1 MATSDLQ
8 GSLLQAIDYLV
19 NNRIDKINKDVTITC
34 TIKKCNNSLTQEYQ
48 VNYNGGFLNAYA
60 QEGTSYSENQEVFV
74 LVPEGDFTKRKLII
88 GKASQVTED
97 ENITFVSSLINDYNM
112 IGQNTVIDSDG
123 VLPKGLRSYLSSE
136 YILLY
141 QRGDEEHSIISF
153 NENEFSNY
161 VKDAEALLIEAS
173 FMTRLPKAHR
183 ISKTGKYGIQFVLA
197 FRDTSSGDVNKYDE
211 YLPEI
216 DSISAEVISG
226 EILSAYQK
234 ALEAIWGSTIS
245 VQAKQ
250 EATQKI
256 VKELQ
261 NQLDYVKNNAID
273 GQIRVETLE
282 QFISNIQGIDS
293 EQKVKET
300 FTKLDEEVVPRIKY
314 ISYVL
319 DSNNMTGNP
328 FLYNSYT
335 DQYAIFPIDAANYL
349 YVDSIMIWS
358 EGFVTESDT
367 VQADFWGAD
376 ILVKEPEIYGLRK
389 ITATNGDYVLRLSTP
404 QGAVFTSFEQ
414 TDTLTAMGTVMYQVN
429 TNVSD
434 STTYYWFVKDDRI
447 DASSEEYNIYGGS
460 GWRYLSD
467 KGNNREME
475 TSGYENRAYENIYT
489 LAAVY
494 KEQVILKQEFT
505 FYNEAASRDITI
517 ESDLGTT
524 FSFDRG
530 TPVLTC
536 MIDGNS
542 SGFDPDYPDEYFT
555 FSWSKIDEYGST
567 TALNVTYED
576 LEKQY
581 DEAIEAGLEYN
592 IIASI
597 RNRMIEMEGV
607 EFDRNVLKYPIS
619 QIAASATFSCSVFL
633 KETETGD
640 SFFIG
645 SAQITLS
652 NEDVASPTDYYILI
666 ENGDQV
672 FQYSESGV
680 APTSERYQDPQ
691 EVLPLECHFY
701 DPAGLEVNAETYAV
715 KWKVPLDNT
724 LIVTPREGMAINP
737 ATNLEEW
744 YTQATYP
751 LDIEDSYDYQ
761 ATTNQV
767 TCIVT
772 YQGVEYQRDSDL
784 FFTKVGENGTNGT
797 DVVCKISP
805 VKEPSKGL
813 LAIKTTNNANPE
825 WNNGQGM
832 GIVPLKFQAYNRTE
846 LLNTQTVLWTVSG
859 GNGNQSRYLSIG
871 KEIGD
876 INWEDSGS
884 GHRNQIVRGETEF
897 EGQTYYAFYPIPH
910 IDYRSG
916 TNYEVIINKTWT
928 LKSITYNADGRNPL
942 YNKNQGL
949 FFSLSNGA
957 ANKYVVFDAIGGIE
971 DNSNTTAISLSFEKN
986 SKSTIKSVQGN
997 NINEDGLYYVYIT
1010 PDDVYDGAW
1019 CNNIVRARIYGSE
1032 QEVGQNPEATVYMP
1046 IYMSLN
1052 TFGLASLNAWD
1063 GNHVEINEDEN
1074 YILAPQI
1081 GAGYKDDNNRFTGV
1095 VMGTAQTYDQSEPN
1109 VGLLGYSEGKQ
1120 SIFLDAATGNAIFG
1134 LPEDQA
1140 STNNHYTE
1148 GRIELI
1154 PGGESKIGMWT
1165 IGSRAMYNMTRP
1177 PTPIGKD
1184 DEGNI
1189 EFEDEYV
1196 GVQPD
1201 DPYKD
1206 YPVPDAQISV
1216 PPEAQGLIL
1225 NANPAYISVKGM
1237 PLNDNNS
1244 NIDWAGANTTI
1255 KRGDS
1260 IEVEL
1265 DPRKSSVF
1273 SIYRHTTWN
1282 GDEDTGNW
1290 RRYPMVGINANGQ
1303 FYTNAIEDGES
1314 SMGIGKIGA
1323 FGKGASDD
1331 KWVGAQF
1338 AYQGTNI
1345 FKFFIPNDN
1354 TSAETRPLYIS
1365 TGSRVTTDTE
1375 RGNEY
1380 PRDFNIY
1387 GKTLHIYTNETIS
1400 EETTS
1405 GHWLKITNDYAS
1417 LGHTNNYIQI
1427 PSAAGSNE
1435 YKFEINTQANANFN
1449 FTGAKTDIT
1458 NAQAMTFSTKTFTGT
1473 INSGGAN
1480 NQALTLNITGSA
1492 TIQNFRDLNI
1502 ASNAFP
1508 SAPAKNYSFT
1518 IKQTVNSSASGTSVS
1533 TAQMRLGNNNT
1544 YLELNNDTVTKLNGN
1559 LGVNIESATQPVKI
1573 RSNQSADG
1581 VQIDAYWG
1589 GSTSTVGHPYLHL
1602 TPQSS
1607 GTGDFVLSSGH
1618 GTVKSKSDLGIIT
1631 GNVGDR
1637 TGVEITPGMSTKF
1650 GLFTDVIA
1658 GTNDSIQA
1666 KHNIWGS
1673 NFNFNAAQGTED
1685 NSTCLG
1691 AQRKNTSMIWH
1702 LETIYS
1708 LIQSAY
1714 DQCRQYAKEYADGL
1728 NSSTRSWADG
1738 KFALSG
1744 HTHSN
1749 YVTNNTFNSH
1759 RHSIVVGGE
1768 GFLATY
1774 SDVGIASIDGHSVI
1788 TASTIAKRN
1797 LANFIASNTGFP
1809 S

>member
-1 MATSDLQ
+1 MANNLQ
-8 GSLLQAIDYLV
+8 ESLLQAIDYLV
-19 NNRIDKINKDVTITC
+19 NNRIDKINRDTTITC

-60 QEGTSYSENQEVFV
+60 QEGASYSENQEVFV

-112 IGQNTVIDSDG
+112 IGQNTVIDTNS
-123 VLPKGLRSYLSSE
+123 VLPQGLHSYLTNE

-141 QRGDEEHSIISF
+141 QHGDEEHSILTF

-161 VKDAEALLIEAS
+161 IKDAEALLIEAS
-173 FMTRLPKAHR
+173 FMTRLPRAHR
-183 ISKTGKYGIQFVLA
+183 LAKNGKYGIQFVLA
-197 FRDTSSGDVNKYDE
+197 FKNQDRPEETKY
-211 YLPEI
+211 
-216 DSISAEVISG
+216 V
-226 EILSAYQK
+226 
-234 ALEAIWGSTIS
+234 
-245 VQAKQ
+245 
-250 EATQKI
+250 
-256 VKELQ
+256 
-261 NQLDYVKNNAID
+261 
-273 GQIRVETLE
+273 
-282 QFISNIQGIDS
+282 
-293 EQKVKET
+293 
-300 FTKLDEEVVPRIKY
+300 
-314 ISYVL
+314 SYVL

-328 FLYNSYT
+328 LLYNSYT

-389 ITATNGDYVLRLSTP
+389 ITATNGDYMLRLSTP

-414 TDTLTAMGTVMYQVN
+414 TEILIAMGTVMYQVN

-434 STTYYWFVKDDRI
+434 STTYYWFAKDDRI

-460 GWRYLSD
+460 GWRYLNG
-467 KGNNREME
+467 KGNNREMK
-475 TSGYENRAYENIYT
+475 TSGYENRAYENIYM

-536 MIDGNS
+536 MIDGHS
-542 SGFDPDYPDEYFT
+542 SEFDPDYPDEYFT
-555 FSWSKIDEYGST
+555 FSWSKIDEYGGT

-576 LEKQY
+576 LKKQY

-592 IIASI
+592 IVASI

-691 EVLPLECHFY
+691 DVLPLECHFY
-701 DPAGLEVNAETYAV
+701 DPAGLEVNAETYTV

-724 LIVTPREGMAINP
+724 LIVTPREGMVINP

-744 YTQATYP
+744 YAQATYP

-767 TCIVT
+767 ACIVT

-805 VKEPSKGL
+805 VKESSKGL
-813 LAIKTTNNANPE
+813 LAIKTTNNTNPE

-832 GIVPLKFQAYNRTE
+832 GVVPLKFQAYNRTE
-846 LLNTQTVLWTVSG
+846 LLNTPTVLWTISG

-871 KEIGD
+871 REIGD

-884 GHRNQIVRGETEF
+884 GHRNQIVRGETDF

-916 TNYEVIINKTWT
+916 TNYEVIINKIWT

-957 ANKYVVFDAIGGIE
+957 ANKYIVFDAIGGIE
-971 DNSNTTAISLSFEKN
+971 DNSNSSAISLSFEKN
-986 SKSTIKSVQGN
+986 TKSTIKSVQGN
-997 NINEDGLYYVYIT
+997 NVNEDGLYYVYIT

-1032 QEVGQNPEATVYMP
+1032 REVGQNPEATVYMP

-1052 TFGLASLNAWD
+1052 TFGLDSLNAWD

-1095 VMGTAQTYDQSEPN
+1095 VMGTAQTYDQSEPD

-1120 SIFLDAATGNAIFG
+1120 SIFLDAETGNAIFG

-1165 IGSRAMYNMTRP
+1165 IGSRAMYNMTKP

-1184 DEGNI
+1184 EEGNI
-1189 EFEDEYV
+1189 EFEDSYI
-1196 GVQPD
+1196 GVAPD
-1201 DPYKD
+1201 KPYKD
-1206 YPVPDAQISV
+1206 YPVSDAQISI

-1237 PLNDNNS
+1237 PLDDDNS
-1244 NIDWAGANTTI
+1244 NIDWEGANTTI

-1273 SIYRHTTWN
+1273 SIYRHTTWD
-1282 GDEDTGNW
+1282 GDKNTGSW

-1314 SMGIGKIGA
+1314 SMGIGRIGA
-1323 FGKGASDD
+1323 FGYGASDD

-1345 FKFFIPNDN
+1345 FKFFVPNDG
-1354 TSAETRPLYIS
+1354 TSAATRPLY
-1365 TGSRVTTDTE
+1365 VTAGTTVRD
-1375 RGNEY
+1375 EY

-1387 GKTLHIYTNETIS
+1387 GNTINLYSSETS
-1400 EETTS
+1400 STDTTS
-1405 GHWLKITNDYAS
+1405 PHWFTMSNDLTS
-1417 LGHTNNYIQI
+1417 IGHTNNYIQI

-1435 YKFEINTQANANFN
+1435 HNFEVNTQANASFN

-1458 NAQAMTFSTKTFTGT
+1458 NAQAMTFSTKTFTGA

-1518 IKQTVNSSASGTSVS
+1518 IKQAVNSSASGTSVS

-1559 LGVNIESATQPVKI
+1559 LGVNIESAAQPIKI

-1589 GSTSTVGHPYLHL
+1589 GSTSTAGHPYLHL

-1618 GTVKSKSDLGIIT
+1618 GTVRSMSNVGNGRAGIQITDGLSSSWGYFSSVVSGSNNTIIANKDIRSNNGWMYAGNFSFNTSKSWQAHGGTYNSTSLERHLAWLYSLVNSAYNRADSAYT
-1631 GNVGDR
+1631 RAGNAQTAADNARSRADSAYNLATTKV
-1637 TGVEITPGMSTKF
+1637 STSAF
-1650 GLFTDVIA
+1650 NAHT
-1658 GTNDSIQA
+1658 
-1666 KHNIWGS
+1666 HNI
-1673 NFNFNAAQGTED
+1673 
-1685 NSTCLG
+1685 STSGNDGYIADLHYRSVSLDG
-1691 AQRKNTSMIWH
+1691 NRTASDITSI
-1702 LETIYS
+1702 
-1708 LIQSAY
+1708 
-1714 DQCRQYAKEYADGL
+1714 
-1728 NSSTRSWADG
+1728 TRAS
-1738 KFALSG
+1738 
-1744 HTHSN
+1744 
-1749 YVTNNTFNSH
+1749 
-1759 RHSIVVGGE
+1759 VGG
-1768 GFLATY
+1768 LKVSKPA
-1774 SDVGIASIDGHSVI
+1774 
-1788 TASTIAKRN
+1788 
-1797 LANFIASNTGFP
+1797 
-1809 S
+1809 

>member
-60 QEGTSYSENQEVFV
+60 QEGVSYSENQEVFV

-97 ENITFVSSLINDYNM
+97 ENITFVSSLINDYNI
-112 IGQNTVIDSDG
+112 IGQNTVVDTNS
-123 VLPKGLRSYLSSE
+123 VLPQGLHSYLTSE

-141 QRGDEEHSIISF
+141 QHGDEEHSILTF

-161 VKDAEALLIEAS
+161 IKDAEALLIEAS
-173 FMTRLPKAHR
+173 FMTRLPRAHR
-183 ISKTGKYGIQFVLA
+183 LAKNGKYGIQFVLA
-197 FRDTSSGDVNKYDE
+197 FKNQDRPEETKY
-211 YLPEI
+211 
-216 DSISAEVISG
+216 V
-226 EILSAYQK
+226 
-234 ALEAIWGSTIS
+234 
-245 VQAKQ
+245 
-250 EATQKI
+250 
-256 VKELQ
+256 
-261 NQLDYVKNNAID
+261 
-273 GQIRVETLE
+273 
-282 QFISNIQGIDS
+282 
-293 EQKVKET
+293 
-300 FTKLDEEVVPRIKY
+300 
-314 ISYVL
+314 SYVL

-335 DQYAIFPIDAANYL
+335 DQYAIFSIDAANYL

-389 ITATNGDYVLRLSTP
+389 ITATNGDYMLRLSTP

-414 TDTLTAMGTVMYQVN
+414 TETLTAMGTVMYQVN

-434 STTYYWFVKDDRI
+434 STTYYWFAKDDRI

-460 GWRYLSD
+460 GWRYLSG

-475 TSGYENRAYENIYT
+475 TSGYENRAYENIYM

-536 MIDGNS
+536 MIDGNN

-555 FSWSKIDEYGST
+555 FSWSKIDEYGGT

-576 LEKQY
+576 LKKQY

-607 EFDRNVLKYPIS
+607 EFNRNVLKYPIS

-701 DPAGLEVNAETYAV
+701 DPAGLEVNAETYTV

-724 LIVTPREGMAINP
+724 LIVTPREEMVINP

-744 YTQATYP
+744 YAQATYP
-751 LDIEDSYDYQ
+751 LDIEDNYDYQ

-832 GIVPLKFQAYNRTE
+832 GVVPLKFQAYNRTE

-871 KEIGD
+871 REIGD
-876 INWEDSGS
+876 INWEDSSS
-884 GHRNQIVRGETEF
+884 GHRNQIVRGETDF
-897 EGQTYYAFYPIPH
+897 EGQTYYAFYPIPY

-957 ANKYVVFDAIGGIE
+957 ANKYIVFDAIGGIE
-971 DNSNTTAISLSFEKN
+971 DNSNSAAISLSFEKN
-986 SKSTIKSVQGN
+986 TKSTIKSVRGN
-997 NINEDGLYYVYIT
+997 NVNEDDLYYVYIT

-1046 IYMSLN
+1046 IHMSLN

-1063 GNHVEINEDEN
+1063 GNHVEINEDKN

-1095 VMGTAQTYDQSEPN
+1095 VMGTAQTYDQSEPD

-1120 SIFLDAATGNAIFG
+1120 SIFLDAETGNAIFG

-1165 IGSRAMYNMTRP
+1165 IGSRAMYNMTQP

-1184 DEGNI
+1184 EEGNI
-1189 EFEDEYV
+1189 EFEDSYI
-1196 GVQPD
+1196 GVAPD
-1201 DPYKD
+1201 KPYKD
-1206 YPVPDAQISV
+1206 YPVPDAQISI

-1237 PLNDNNS
+1237 PLNDDNS
-1244 NIDWAGANTTI
+1244 NIDWEGANTTI

-1273 SIYRHTTWN
+1273 SIYRHTTWD
-1282 GDEDTGNW
+1282 GDKNTGSW

-1314 SMGIGKIGA
+1314 SMGIGRIGA
-1323 FGKGASDD
+1323 FGSGASDD

-1345 FKFFIPNDN
+1345 FKFFVPNDG
-1354 TSAETRPLYIS
+1354 TSAATRPLY
-1365 TGSRVTTDTE
+1365 VTAGTTVRD
-1375 RGNEY
+1375 EY

-1387 GKTLHIYTNETIS
+1387 GNTINLYSSETS
-1400 EETTS
+1400 STATTS
-1405 GHWLKITNDYAS
+1405 PHWFTMSNDLTS
-1417 LGHTNNYIQI
+1417 IGHTNNYIQI

-1435 YKFEINTQANANFN
+1435 HNFRVNTQANASFN

-1458 NAQAMTFSTKTFTGT
+1458 NSQAMTFSTKTFVGT
-1473 INSGGAN
+1473 INSGSSN
-1480 NQALTLNITGSA
+1480 NQALTLNITGNT
-1492 TIQNFRDLNI
+1492 TIQSFRDLTLSSSTGYSATVR
-1502 ASNAFP
+1502 AS
-1508 SAPAKNYSFT
+1508 T
-1518 IKQTVNSSASGTSVS
+1518 TSSASGTSVT
-1533 TAQMRLGNNNT
+1533 TAQMRLGNGNSN
-1544 YLELNNDTVTKLNGN
+1544 LELNNSTVTRLYGA
-1559 LGVNIESATQPVKI
+1559 LGVNIESNTQPIRI
-1573 RSNQSADG
+1573 RSNRASQG
-1581 VQIDAYWG
+1581 IMIDAIPSDGNTGQGY
-1589 GSTSTVGHPYLHL
+1589 PYLHL
-1602 TPQSS
+1602 TPQTG
-1607 GTGDFVLSSGH
+1607 GTGDFVLAGASH
-1618 GTVKSKSDLGIIT
+1618 GTVRSMS
-1631 GNVGDR
+1631 NVGNGYA
-1637 TGVEITPGMSTKF
+1637 GVQITPGFAS
-1650 GLFTDVIA
+1650 GWGYFTGVINNSNNTIVANRDIRSNNGWMYA
-1658 GTNDSIQA
+1658 G
-1666 KHNIWGS
+1666 
-1673 NFNFNAAQGTED
+1673 NFSFNSSKSWTVPNVGTY
-1685 NSTCLG
+1685 NSASLE
-1691 AQRKNTSMIWH
+1691 QH
-1702 LETIYS
+1702 LAWLYS
-1708 LIQSAY
+1708 LIQ
-1714 DQCRQYAKEYADGL
+1714 DTRNYANTRANEAQTNARNYASSL
-1728 NSSTRSWADG
+1728 NTQTRSWV
-1738 KFALSG
+1738 S
-1744 HTHSN
+1744 SN
-1749 YVTNNTFNSH
+1749 YATKTELSQDSAVHASAINTLGRNFANH
-1759 RHSIVVGGE
+1759 RHSVV
-1768 GFLATY
+1768 
-1774 SDVGIASIDGHSVI
+1774 VNNGHRE
-1788 TASTIAKRN
+1788 TAEAGVPLHSHDFYVN
-1797 LANFIASNTGFP
+1797 LTVTSSGP
-1809 S
+1809 DY

>member
-19 NNRIDKINKDVTITC
+19 NNRIDKINKDVTLTA
-34 TIKKCNNSLTQEYQ
+34 TIKKCVNSLTQEYQ
-48 VNYNGGFLNAYA
+48 VNYNGGFLSAYA
-60 QEGTSYSENQEVFV
+60 QEGVSYGENTSVFV

-112 IGQNTVIDSDG
+112 IGQNTVVDTNS
-123 VLPKGLRSYLSSE
+123 VLPQGLHSYLTSE

-141 QRGDEEHSIISF
+141 QHGDEEHSILTF

-161 VKDAEALLIEAS
+161 IKDAEALLIEAS
-173 FMTRLPKAHR
+173 FMTRLPRAHR
-183 ISKTGKYGIQFVLA
+183 LAKNGKYGIQFVIA
-197 FRDTSSGDVNKYDE
+197 FKNQDRPEETKY
-211 YLPEI
+211 
-216 DSISAEVISG
+216 V
-226 EILSAYQK
+226 
-234 ALEAIWGSTIS
+234 
-245 VQAKQ
+245 
-250 EATQKI
+250 
-256 VKELQ
+256 
-261 NQLDYVKNNAID
+261 
-273 GQIRVETLE
+273 
-282 QFISNIQGIDS
+282 
-293 EQKVKET
+293 
-300 FTKLDEEVVPRIKY
+300 
-314 ISYVL
+314 SYVL

-335 DQYAIFPIDAANYL
+335 DQYAIFSIDAANYL

-389 ITATNGDYVLRLSTP
+389 ITATNGDYMLRLSTP

-414 TDTLTAMGTVMYQVN
+414 TETLTAMGTVMYQVN

-434 STTYYWFVKDDRI
+434 STTYYWFAKDDRI

-460 GWRYLSD
+460 GWRYLSG

-475 TSGYENRAYENIYT
+475 TSGYENRAYENIYM

-542 SGFDPDYPDEYFT
+542 SEFDPDYPDEYFT
-555 FSWSKIDEYGST
+555 FSWSKIDEYGGT

-576 LEKQY
+576 LKKQY

-592 IIASI
+592 IVASI

-619 QIAASATFSCSVFL
+619 QIAANATFSCSVFL

-701 DPAGLEVNAETYAV
+701 DPAGLEVNAETYTV

-724 LIVTPREGMAINP
+724 LIVTPREGMVINP

-744 YTQATYP
+744 YAQATYP
-751 LDIEDSYDYQ
+751 LDIEDNYDYQ

-813 LAIKTTNNANPE
+813 LAIKTTNNTNPE

-832 GIVPLKFQAYNRTE
+832 GVVPLKFQAYNRTE
-846 LLNTQTVLWTVSG
+846 LLNTPTVLWTISG

-871 KEIGD
+871 REIGD

-884 GHRNQIVRGETEF
+884 GHRNQIVRGETDF

-949 FFSLSNGA
+949 FFSLSNDA
-957 ANKYVVFDAIGGIE
+957 ANKYIVFDAIGGIE
-971 DNSNTTAISLSFEKN
+971 DNSNSAAISLSFEKN
-986 SKSTIKSVQGN
+986 TKSTIKSVRGN
-997 NINEDGLYYVYIT
+997 NVNEDGLYYVYIT

-1095 VMGTAQTYDQSEPN
+1095 VMGTSQTYDQSEPD

-1120 SIFLDAATGNAIFG
+1120 SIFLDAETGNAIFG

-1177 PTPIGKD
+1177 PIPIGKD
-1184 DEGNI
+1184 EEGNI
-1189 EFEDEYV
+1189 EFEDKYI
-1196 GVQPD
+1196 GVKPNA
-1201 DPYKD
+1201 PYKD

-1225 NANPAYISVKGM
+1225 NANPAYVSVKGM
-1237 PLNDNNS
+1237 PLNDDNS
-1244 NIDWAGANTTI
+1244 NIDWEGANTTI

-1282 GDEDTGNW
+1282 GDEDTGSW

-1323 FGKGASDD
+1323 FGYGASDD
-1331 KWVGAQF
+1331 KWIGAQF

-1345 FKFFIPNDN
+1345 FKFFVPNDG
-1354 TSAETRPLYIS
+1354 TSAAIRPLYI
-1365 TGSRVTTDTE
+1365 TAGTTVRD
-1375 RGNEY
+1375 EY

-1387 GKTLHIYTNETIS
+1387 GNTINLYSSETNSTD
-1400 EETTS
+1400 TTS
-1405 GHWLKITNDYAS
+1405 PHWFTMSNDLTS
-1417 LGHTNNYIQI
+1417 IGHTNNYIQI

-1435 YKFEINTQANANFN
+1435 HNFEVHTQANASFN

-1518 IKQTVNSSASGTSVS
+1518 IKQAVNSSASGTSVS
-1533 TAQMRLGNNNT
+1533 TAQMRLGNNST

-1559 LGVNIESATQPVKI
+1559 LGVNIESATQPIKI
-1573 RSNQSADG
+1573 RSNQSAGG

-1589 GSTSTVGHPYLHL
+1589 GGTSTVGHPYLHL

-1618 GTVKSKSDLGIIT
+1618 GTVRSMGNLGNNRAGIQ
-1631 GNVGDR
+1631 
-1637 TGVEITPGMSTKF
+1637 ITPGFSTTWGIF
-1650 GLFTDVIA
+1650 SGVLNNTTNSIEAYQDIRSNHGWVYA
-1658 GTNDSIQA
+1658 GNFSFNTSQSWNSHGGTYNSTSLVQHLAWLYSLVNDAYYRADDAWNRANNAQSRADDAWNRANNAQSRADSAYSFANRANNNANNRVSWDTFNAHTHKVTIGSGSRDPVVA
-1666 KHNIWGS
+1666 TSVNISTGTLVGAMTAAN
-1673 NFNFNAAQGTED
+1673 NFNT
-1685 NSTCLG
+1685 STP
-1691 AQRKNTSMIWH
+1691 N
-1702 LETIYS
+1702 
-1708 LIQSAY
+1708 
-1714 DQCRQYAKEYADGL
+1714 
-1728 NSSTRSWADG
+1728 
-1738 KFALSG
+1738 
-1744 HTHSN
+1744 
-1749 YVTNNTFNSH
+1749 
-1759 RHSIVVGGE
+1759 
-1768 GFLATY
+1768 
-1774 SDVGIASIDGHSVI
+1774 
-1788 TASTIAKRN
+1788 
-1797 LANFIASNTGFP
+1797 
-1809 S
+1809 

>member
-1 MATSDLQ
+1 MATSSNLQ
-8 GSLLQAIDYLV
+8 DSLLQAIDYLI
-19 NNRIDKINKDVTITC
+19 NNRVDKISKDVTITA
-34 TIKKCNNSLTQEYQ
+34 TIKKVVNSLTGEYQ

-60 QEGTSYSENQEVFV
+60 QEGASYSENQEVYV
-74 LVPEGDFTKRKLII
+74 LVPENDWSKRKLII

-112 IGQNTVIDSDG
+112 IGQNTIADTNS
-123 VLPKGLRSYLSSE
+123 VLPQGLHSYLTSE

-141 QRGDEEHSIISF
+141 QHGDEEHSILAF

-161 VKDAEALLIEAS
+161 IKDAEALLVEAS
-173 FMTRLPKAHR
+173 FMTRLPRAHR
-183 ISKTGKYGIQFVLA
+183 LAKNGKYGIQFVLA
-197 FRDTSSGDVNKYDE
+197 FKNQDKPEETKY
-211 YLPEI
+211 
-216 DSISAEVISG
+216 V
-226 EILSAYQK
+226 
-234 ALEAIWGSTIS
+234 
-245 VQAKQ
+245 
-250 EATQKI
+250 
-256 VKELQ
+256 
-261 NQLDYVKNNAID
+261 
-273 GQIRVETLE
+273 
-282 QFISNIQGIDS
+282 
-293 EQKVKET
+293 
-300 FTKLDEEVVPRIKY
+300 
-314 ISYVL
+314 SYVL

-335 DQYAIFPIDAANYL
+335 DQYAIFPIDTANYL

-389 ITATNGDYVLRLSTP
+389 ITATNGDYALRLSTP

-414 TDTLTAMGTVMYQVN
+414 TDTLTAMGTVMYQIN

-434 STTYYWFVKDDRI
+434 STTYYWFAKDDRI

-460 GWRYLSD
+460 GWRYLSS

-475 TSGYENRAYENIYT
+475 TSGYENRAYENIYM

-505 FYNEAASRDITI
+505 FYNEAASRNITI
-517 ESDLGTT
+517 ESDLGTI

-555 FSWSKIDEYGST
+555 FSWSKLDEYGGT

-576 LEKQY
+576 LKKQY
-581 DEAIEAGLEYN
+581 DEAIAAGLEYN

-607 EFDRNVLKYPIS
+607 EFDRNILKYPIS

-633 KETETGD
+633 KETETGG

-701 DPAGLEVNAETYAV
+701 DPAGLEVNPETYTV

-724 LIVTPREGMAINP
+724 LIVAPREGMVINP
-737 ATNLEEW
+737 ATNLKEW
-744 YTQATYP
+744 YAQATYP

-813 LAIKTTNNANPE
+813 LAIKTTNSTNPE

-832 GIVPLKFQAYNRTE
+832 GVVPLKFRAYSRTE
-846 LLNTQTVLWTVSG
+846 LLNTQTVLWTISG
-859 GNGNQSRYLSIG
+859 GNGNQSRYLTIG
-871 KEIGD
+871 KQIGD
-876 INWEDSGS
+876 INWEDSGT

-910 IDYRSG
+910 IDYRNG

-949 FFSLSNGA
+949 FFSLSSGA
-957 ANKYVVFDAIGGIE
+957 TNKYIVFDAIGGIE

-986 SKSTIKSVQGN
+986 TKSTIKSVQGN
-997 NINEDGLYYVYIT
+997 KVNEDGLYYVYIT

-1095 VMGTAQTYDQSEPN
+1095 VMGAAQTYDQSEPD

-1120 SIFLDAATGNAIFG
+1120 SIFLDAETGNAIFG

-1165 IGSRAMYNMTRP
+1165 IGSRAMYNITKP

-1184 DEGNI
+1184 EEGNI
-1189 EFEDEYV
+1189 EFEDSYI
-1196 GVQPD
+1196 GVAPD
-1201 DPYKD
+1201 TPYKD
-1206 YPVPDAQISV
+1206 YPVSDAQISV
-1216 PPEAQGLIL
+1216 PPQAQGLIL
-1225 NANPAYISVKGM
+1225 NANPAYVSVKGM
-1237 PLNDNNS
+1237 PLNDDNS
-1244 NIDWAGANTTI
+1244 NIDWEGANTTI

-1273 SIYRHTTWN
+1273 SIYRHTTWA
-1282 GDEDTGNW
+1282 GDENTGSW

-1314 SMGIGKIGA
+1314 SMGIGRIGA
-1323 FGKGASDD
+1323 FGYGASDD

-1345 FKFFIPNDN
+1345 FKFFVPNDN
-1354 TSAETRPLYIS
+1354 TSAATRPLYITAGTS
-1365 TGSRVTTDTE
+1365 VRD
-1375 RGNEY
+1375 EY
-1380 PRDFNIY
+1380 PRDFNLY
-1387 GKTLHIYTNETIS
+1387 GNTIS
-1400 EETTS
+1400 LYSSETSSTGTTS
-1405 GHWLKITNDYAS
+1405 PHWFTMSNDLTS
-1417 LGHTNNYIQI
+1417 IGHTNNYIQI

-1435 YKFEINTQANANFN
+1435 HNFEINTQANANFN

-1480 NQALTLNITGSA
+1480 SQALTLNITGSA

-1502 ASNAFP
+1502 ASNAFQ
-1508 SAPAKNYSFT
+1508 SAPAKNYSLT
-1518 IKQTVNSSASGTSVS
+1518 IKQAVNSSASGTSVS
-1533 TAQMRLGNNNT
+1533 TAQMRLGNDNT

-1559 LGVNIESATQPVKI
+1559 LGVNIESATQPIKI

-1589 GSTSTVGHPYLHL
+1589 GSTSTAGHPYLHL

-1618 GTVKSKSDLGIIT
+1618 GTVRSMSNVGNGRAGIQITDGLSTNWGYFSGVVKGSNNTIIANKDIRSNHGWVYAGNFSFNASKSWQAHG
-1631 GNVGDR
+1631 
-1637 TGVEITPGMSTKF
+1637 
-1650 GLFTDVIA
+1650 
-1658 GTNDSIQA
+1658 GTY
-1666 KHNIWGS
+1666 
-1673 NFNFNAAQGTED
+1673 
-1685 NSTCLG
+1685 NSASLE
-1691 AQRKNTSMIWH
+1691 QH
-1702 LETIYS
+1702 LAWLYS
-1708 LIQSAY
+1708 LVSNAYNRADSAY
-1714 DQCRQYAKEYADGL
+1714 TRAGNAQSRADSAYNLASGKV
-1728 NSSTRSWADG
+1728 STS
-1738 KFALSG
+1738 
-1744 HTHSN
+1744 
-1749 YVTNNTFNSH
+1749 TFNKHSH
-1759 RHSIVVGGE
+1759 QVFVVSEDFITTSGN
-1768 GFLATY
+1768 
-1774 SDVGIASIDGHSVI
+1774 VGIASIDGHSVI
-1788 TASTIAKRN
+1788 TANTVSKRN
-1797 LANFIASNTGFP
+1797 LSNYISSKTGTP
-1809 S
+1809 D

>member
-1 MATSDLQ
+1 MANNLQ
-8 GSLLQAIDYLV
+8 ESLLQAIDYLV
-19 NNRIDKINKDVTITC
+19 NNRIDKINRDTTITC

-60 QEGTSYSENQEVFV
+60 QEGASYSENQEVFV

-112 IGQNTVIDSDG
+112 IGQNTVIDTNS
-123 VLPKGLRSYLSSE
+123 VLPQGLHSYLTNE

-141 QRGDEEHSIISF
+141 QHGDEEHSILTF

-161 VKDAEALLIEAS
+161 IKDAEALLIEAS
-173 FMTRLPKAHR
+173 FMTRLPRAHR
-183 ISKTGKYGIQFVLA
+183 LAKNGKYGIQFVLA
-197 FRDTSSGDVNKYDE
+197 FKNQDRPEETKY
-211 YLPEI
+211 
-216 DSISAEVISG
+216 V
-226 EILSAYQK
+226 
-234 ALEAIWGSTIS
+234 
-245 VQAKQ
+245 
-250 EATQKI
+250 
-256 VKELQ
+256 
-261 NQLDYVKNNAID
+261 
-273 GQIRVETLE
+273 
-282 QFISNIQGIDS
+282 
-293 EQKVKET
+293 
-300 FTKLDEEVVPRIKY
+300 
-314 ISYVL
+314 SYVL

-328 FLYNSYT
+328 LLYNSYT

-389 ITATNGDYVLRLSTP
+389 ITATNGDYMLRLSTP

-414 TDTLTAMGTVMYQVN
+414 TEILIAMGTVMYQVN

-434 STTYYWFVKDDRI
+434 STTYYWFAKDDRI

-460 GWRYLSD
+460 GWRYLNG
-467 KGNNREME
+467 KGNNREMK
-475 TSGYENRAYENIYT
+475 TSGYENRAYENIYM

-536 MIDGNS
+536 MIDGHS
-542 SGFDPDYPDEYFT
+542 SEFDPDYPDEYFT
-555 FSWSKIDEYGST
+555 FSWSKIDEYGGT

-576 LEKQY
+576 LKKQY

-592 IIASI
+592 IVASI

-691 EVLPLECHFY
+691 DVLPLECHFY
-701 DPAGLEVNAETYAV
+701 DPAGLEVNAETYTV

-724 LIVTPREGMAINP
+724 LIVTPREGMVINP

-744 YTQATYP
+744 YAQATYP

-805 VKEPSKGL
+805 VKESSKGL
-813 LAIKTTNNANPE
+813 LAIKTTNNTNPE

-832 GIVPLKFQAYNRTE
+832 GVVPLKFQAYNRTE
-846 LLNTQTVLWTVSG
+846 LLNTPTVLWTISG

-871 KEIGD
+871 REIGD

-884 GHRNQIVRGETEF
+884 GHRNQIVRGETDF

-916 TNYEVIINKTWT
+916 TNYEVIINKIWT

-957 ANKYVVFDAIGGIE
+957 ANKYIVFDAIGGIE
-971 DNSNTTAISLSFEKN
+971 DNSNSSAISLSFEKN
-986 SKSTIKSVQGN
+986 TKSTIKSVQGN
-997 NINEDGLYYVYIT
+997 NVNEDGLYYVYIT

-1052 TFGLASLNAWD
+1052 TFGLDSLNAWD

-1095 VMGTAQTYDQSEPN
+1095 VMGTAQTYDQSEPD

-1120 SIFLDAATGNAIFG
+1120 SIFLDAETGNAIFG

-1165 IGSRAMYNMTRP
+1165 IGSRAMYNMTKP

-1184 DEGNI
+1184 EEGNI
-1189 EFEDEYV
+1189 EFEDSYI
-1196 GVQPD
+1196 GVAPD
-1201 DPYKD
+1201 KPYKD
-1206 YPVPDAQISV
+1206 YPVSDAQISI

-1237 PLNDNNS
+1237 PLDDDNS
-1244 NIDWAGANTTI
+1244 NIDWEGANTTI

-1273 SIYRHTTWN
+1273 SIYRHTTWD
-1282 GDEDTGNW
+1282 GDKNTGSW

-1314 SMGIGKIGA
+1314 SMGIGRIGA
-1323 FGKGASDD
+1323 FGYGASDD

-1345 FKFFIPNDN
+1345 FKFFVPNDG
-1354 TSAETRPLYIS
+1354 TSAATRPLY
-1365 TGSRVTTDTE
+1365 VTAGTTVRD
-1375 RGNEY
+1375 EY

-1387 GKTLHIYTNETIS
+1387 GNTINLYSSETS
-1400 EETTS
+1400 STDTTS
-1405 GHWLKITNDYAS
+1405 PHWFTMSNDLTS
-1417 LGHTNNYIQI
+1417 IGHTNNYIQI

-1435 YKFEINTQANANFN
+1435 HNFEVNTQANASFN

-1458 NAQAMTFSTKTFTGT
+1458 NAQAMTFSTKTFTGA

-1518 IKQTVNSSASGTSVS
+1518 IKQAVNSSASGTSVS

-1559 LGVNIESATQPVKI
+1559 LGVNIESAAQPIKI

-1589 GSTSTVGHPYLHL
+1589 GSTSTAGHPYLHL

-1618 GTVKSKSDLGIIT
+1618 GTVRSMSNVGNGRAGIQITDGLSSSWGYFSSVVSGSNNTIIANKDIRSNNGWMYAGNFSFNTSKSWQAHGGTYNSTSLERHLAWLYSLVNSAYNRADSAYNRADSAYT
-1631 GNVGDR
+1631 RAGNAQTAADNARSRADSAYNLATTKV
-1637 TGVEITPGMSTKF
+1637 STSAF
-1650 GLFTDVIA
+1650 NAHT
-1658 GTNDSIQA
+1658 
-1666 KHNIWGS
+1666 HNI
-1673 NFNFNAAQGTED
+1673 
-1685 NSTCLG
+1685 STSGNDGYIADLHYRSVSLDG
-1691 AQRKNTSMIWH
+1691 NRTASDITSI
-1702 LETIYS
+1702 
-1708 LIQSAY
+1708 
-1714 DQCRQYAKEYADGL
+1714 
-1728 NSSTRSWADG
+1728 TRAS
-1738 KFALSG
+1738 
-1744 HTHSN
+1744 
-1749 YVTNNTFNSH
+1749 
-1759 RHSIVVGGE
+1759 VGG
-1768 GFLATY
+1768 LKVSKPA
-1774 SDVGIASIDGHSVI
+1774 
-1788 TASTIAKRN
+1788 
-1797 LANFIASNTGFP
+1797 
-1809 S
+1809 

>member
-19 NNRIDKINKDVTITC
+19 NNRIDKINKDVTLTA
-34 TIKKCNNSLTQEYQ
+34 TIKKCVNSLTQEYQ
-48 VNYNGGFLNAYA
+48 VNYNGGFLSAYA
-60 QEGTSYSENQEVFV
+60 QEGVSYGENTSVFV

-112 IGQNTVIDSDG
+112 IGQNTVVDTNS
-123 VLPKGLRSYLSSE
+123 VLPQGLHSYLSSE

-141 QRGDEEHSIISF
+141 QHGDEEHSILTF

-161 VKDAEALLIEAS
+161 IKDAEALLIEAS
-173 FMTRLPKAHR
+173 FMTRLPRAHR
-183 ISKTGKYGIQFVLA
+183 LAKNGKYGIQFVLA
-197 FRDTSSGDVNKYDE
+197 FKNQDRPEETKY
-211 YLPEI
+211 
-216 DSISAEVISG
+216 V
-226 EILSAYQK
+226 
-234 ALEAIWGSTIS
+234 
-245 VQAKQ
+245 
-250 EATQKI
+250 
-256 VKELQ
+256 
-261 NQLDYVKNNAID
+261 
-273 GQIRVETLE
+273 
-282 QFISNIQGIDS
+282 
-293 EQKVKET
+293 
-300 FTKLDEEVVPRIKY
+300 
-314 ISYVL
+314 SYVL

-367 VQADFWGAD
+367 VQADFWGTD

-389 ITATNGDYVLRLSTP
+389 ITATNGDYMLRLSTP

-414 TDTLTAMGTVMYQVN
+414 TETLTAMGTVMYQVN

-434 STTYYWFVKDDRI
+434 STTYYWFAKDDRI

-460 GWRYLSD
+460 GWRYLSG

-475 TSGYENRAYENIYT
+475 TSGYENRAYENIYM

-542 SGFDPDYPDEYFT
+542 SEFDPDYPDEYFT
-555 FSWSKIDEYGST
+555 FSWSKIDEYGGT

-576 LEKQY
+576 LKKQY

-592 IIASI
+592 IVASI

-619 QIAASATFSCSVFL
+619 QIAANATFSCSVFL

-652 NEDVASPTDYYILI
+652 NEDMASPTDYYILI

-691 EVLPLECHFY
+691 EVFPLECHFY
-701 DPAGLEVNAETYAV
+701 DPAGLEVNAETYTV

-724 LIVTPREGMAINP
+724 LIVTPREGMVINP

-744 YTQATYP
+744 YAQATYP
-751 LDIEDSYDYQ
+751 LDIEDNYDYQ

-813 LAIKTTNNANPE
+813 LAIKTTNNTNPE

-846 LLNTQTVLWTVSG
+846 LLNTPTVLWTISG

-871 KEIGD
+871 REIGD

-884 GHRNQIVRGETEF
+884 GHRNQIVRGETDF
-897 EGQTYYAFYPIPH
+897 EGQTYYAFYSIPH

-928 LKSITYNADGRNPL
+928 LKSITYNADGHNPL

-949 FFSLSNGA
+949 FFSLSNDA
-957 ANKYVVFDAIGGIE
+957 ANKYIVFDAIGGIE
-971 DNSNTTAISLSFEKN
+971 DNSNSAAISLSFEKN
-986 SKSTIKSVQGN
+986 TKSTIKSVRGN
-997 NINEDGLYYVYIT
+997 NVNEDGLYYVYIT

-1095 VMGTAQTYDQSEPN
+1095 VMGTAQTYDQSEPD

-1120 SIFLDAATGNAIFG
+1120 SIFLDAETGNAIFG

-1165 IGSRAMYNMTRP
+1165 IGSRAMYNMTKP
-1177 PTPIGKD
+1177 PIPIGKD
-1184 DEGNI
+1184 EEGNI
-1189 EFEDEYV
+1189 EFEDEYI
-1196 GVQPD
+1196 GVRPD
-1201 DPYKD
+1201 RPYKD
-1206 YPVPDAQISV
+1206 YPVPDAQISI

-1225 NANPAYISVKGM
+1225 NANPAYVSVKGM
-1237 PLNDNNS
+1237 PLNDDNS
-1244 NIDWAGANTTI
+1244 NIDWEGANTTL

-1282 GDEDTGNW
+1282 GDEDTGSW

-1323 FGKGASDD
+1323 FGYGASDD
-1331 KWVGAQF
+1331 KWIGAQF

-1345 FKFFIPNDN
+1345 FKFFVPNDG
-1354 TSAETRPLYIS
+1354 TSAATRPLYI
-1365 TGSRVTTDTE
+1365 TAGTTVRD
-1375 RGNEY
+1375 EY

-1387 GKTLHIYTNETIS
+1387 GNTINLYSSETNSTD
-1400 EETTS
+1400 TTS
-1405 GHWLKITNDYAS
+1405 PHWFTMSNDLTS
-1417 LGHTNNYIQI
+1417 IGHTNNYIQI

-1435 YKFEINTQANANFN
+1435 HNFEVHTQANASFN

-1473 INSGGAN
+1473 IDSGGAS

-1518 IKQTVNSSASGTSVS
+1518 VKQTVNSSASGTSVR

-1559 LGVNIESATQPVKI
+1559 LGVNIESATQPIKI
-1573 RSNQSADG
+1573 RSNQSAGG

-1589 GSTSTVGHPYLHL
+1589 GGTSTVGHPYLHL

-1618 GTVKSKSDLGIIT
+1618 GTVRSMGNLGNNRAGIQ
-1631 GNVGDR
+1631 
-1637 TGVEITPGMSTKF
+1637 ITPGFSTTWGIF
-1650 GLFTDVIA
+1650 SGVLNNTTNSIEAYQDIRSNHGWVYA
-1658 GTNDSIQA
+1658 G
-1666 KHNIWGS
+1666 
-1673 NFNFNAAQGTED
+1673 NFSFNTSQSWNSHGGTY
-1685 NSTCLG
+1685 NSTSLV
-1691 AQRKNTSMIWH
+1691 QH
-1702 LETIYS
+1702 LAWLYS
-1708 LIQSAY
+1708 LVNDAYYRADDAWNRANNAQSRADDAWNRANNAQSRADSAY
-1714 DQCRQYAKEYADGL
+1714 SFANRANNNA
-1728 NSSTRSWADG
+1728 NNRVSWD
-1738 KFALSG
+1738 
-1744 HTHSN
+1744 
-1749 YVTNNTFNSH
+1749 TFNSH
-1759 RHSIVVGGE
+1759 THRTCWTE
-1768 GFLATY
+1768 GISGLTGWDTY
-1774 SDVGIASIDGHSVI
+1774 RYNGMDISHIR
-1788 TASTIAKRN
+1788 STLDLGN
-1797 LANFIASNTGFP
+1797 MTTSTPN
-1809 S
+1809 

>member
-112 IGQNTVIDSDG
+112 IGQNTVVDTNS
-123 VLPKGLRSYLSSE
+123 VLPQGLHSYLTSE

-141 QRGDEEHSIISF
+141 QHGDEEHSILTF

-161 VKDAEALLIEAS
+161 IKDAEALLIEAS
-173 FMTRLPKAHR
+173 FMTRLPRAHR
-183 ISKTGKYGIQFVLA
+183 LAKNGKYGIQFVLA
-197 FRDTSSGDVNKYDE
+197 FKNQDRPEETKY
-211 YLPEI
+211 
-216 DSISAEVISG
+216 V
-226 EILSAYQK
+226 
-234 ALEAIWGSTIS
+234 
-245 VQAKQ
+245 
-250 EATQKI
+250 
-256 VKELQ
+256 
-261 NQLDYVKNNAID
+261 
-273 GQIRVETLE
+273 
-282 QFISNIQGIDS
+282 
-293 EQKVKET
+293 
-300 FTKLDEEVVPRIKY
+300 
-314 ISYVL
+314 SYVL

-335 DQYAIFPIDAANYL
+335 DQYAIFPINAENYL

-376 ILVKEPEIYGLRK
+376 ILVKEPEIYGLRQ

-414 TDTLTAMGTVMYQVN
+414 TETLTAMGTVMYQVN

-434 STTYYWFVKDDRI
+434 STTYYWFAKDDRI

-460 GWRYLSD
+460 GWRYLSG

-475 TSGYENRAYENIYT
+475 TSGYENRAYENIYM

-542 SGFDPDYPDEYFT
+542 SGFDQDYPDEYFT
-555 FSWSKIDEYGST
+555 FSWSKIDEYGGT

-576 LEKQY
+576 LKKQY

-701 DPAGLEVNAETYAV
+701 DPAGLEVNAETYTV

-724 LIVTPREGMAINP
+724 LIVTPREGMVINP

-744 YTQATYP
+744 YAQATYP

-813 LAIKTTNNANPE
+813 LAIKTTNNTNPE

-832 GIVPLKFQAYNRTE
+832 GVVPLKFQAYNRTE
-846 LLNTQTVLWTVSG
+846 LLNTPTVLWTISG

-871 KEIGD
+871 REIGD
-876 INWEDSGS
+876 INWEDSGT

-897 EGQTYYAFYPIPH
+897 EGQTYYAFCPIPH

-957 ANKYVVFDAIGGIE
+957 ANKYIVFDAIGGIE

-986 SKSTIKSVQGN
+986 TKSTIKSVQGN
-997 NINEDGLYYVYIT
+997 NVNEDGLYYVYIT

-1095 VMGTAQTYDQSEPN
+1095 VMGTAQTYDQSEPD

-1120 SIFLDAATGNAIFG
+1120 SIFLDAETGNAIFG

-1165 IGSRAMYNMTRP
+1165 IGSRAMYNMTQP

-1184 DEGNI
+1184 EEGNI
-1189 EFEDEYV
+1189 EFEDSYI
-1196 GVQPD
+1196 GVAPD
-1201 DPYKD
+1201 IPYRD
-1206 YPVPDAQISV
+1206 YPVPDAQISI

-1237 PLNDNNS
+1237 PLNDDNS
-1244 NIDWAGANTTI
+1244 NIDWEGANTTI

-1273 SIYRHTTWN
+1273 SIYRHTTWD
-1282 GDEDTGNW
+1282 GDENTGSW

-1314 SMGIGKIGA
+1314 SMGIGRIGA
-1323 FGKGASDD
+1323 FGYGASDD

-1345 FKFFIPNDN
+1345 FKFFVPNN
-1354 TSAETRPLYIS
+1354 GTSAATRPLYI
-1365 TGSRVTTDTE
+1365 TAGTTIRD
-1375 RGNEY
+1375 EY

-1387 GKTLHIYTNETIS
+1387 GNTINLYSSETS
-1400 EETTS
+1400 STATTS
-1405 GHWLKITNDYAS
+1405 PHWFTMSNDLTS
-1417 LGHTNNYIQI
+1417 IGHTNNYIQI

-1435 YKFEINTQANANFN
+1435 HNFEVNTQANANFN

-1502 ASNAFP
+1502 ISNAFS
-1508 SAPAKNYSFT
+1508 SAPAKNYSLT
-1518 IKQTVNSSASGTSVS
+1518 IKQAVNSSASGTRVS

-1559 LGVNIESATQPVKI
+1559 LGVNIESATQPIKI

-1589 GSTSTVGHPYLHL
+1589 GSTSTAGHPYLHL

-1618 GTVKSKSDLGIIT
+1618 GTVRSMGDLG
-1631 GNVGDR
+1631 NNR
-1637 TGVEITPGMSTKF
+1637 EGVQITPGISTKF
-1650 GLFTDVIA
+1650 LVVTSYVNNDDSSGINCSILANNAIMSRNGRIEAMNANVYGDNFGFNSSHSFTAHGDTYSSTSLLQHLTNLYRLVSNAYNRADNAYTRA
-1658 GTNDSIQA
+1658 GNALDDAADAMSRANSAYNRAGDALTTANSKVSTSTFNNHHHTVYYNMQTA
-1666 KHNIWGS
+1666 LYAVEPEQSRFYLTSVGS
-1673 NFNFNAAQGTED
+1673 SG
-1685 NSTCLG
+1685 SYSG
-1691 AQRKNTSMIWH
+1691 NTSGP
-1702 LETIYS
+1702 
-1708 LIQSAY
+1708 
-1714 DQCRQYAKEYADGL
+1714 R
-1728 NSSTRSWADG
+1728 
-1738 KFALSG
+1738 
-1744 HTHSN
+1744 
-1749 YVTNNTFNSH
+1749 
-1759 RHSIVVGGE
+1759 
-1768 GFLATY
+1768 
-1774 SDVGIASIDGHSVI
+1774 
-1788 TASTIAKRN
+1788 
-1797 LANFIASNTGFP
+1797 
-1809 S
+1809 

>member
-60 QEGTSYSENQEVFV
+60 QEGASYSENQEVFV

-112 IGQNTVIDSDG
+112 IGQNTVVDKNS
-123 VLPKGLRSYLSSE
+123 VLPQGLHSYLASE

-141 QRGDEEHSIISF
+141 QHGDEEHSILTF

-161 VKDAEALLIEAS
+161 IKDAEALLIEAS
-173 FMTRLPKAHR
+173 FMTRLPRAHR
-183 ISKTGKYGIQFVLA
+183 LAKNGKYGIQFVLA
-197 FRDTSSGDVNKYDE
+197 FKNQDRPEETKY
-211 YLPEI
+211 
-216 DSISAEVISG
+216 V
-226 EILSAYQK
+226 
-234 ALEAIWGSTIS
+234 
-245 VQAKQ
+245 
-250 EATQKI
+250 
-256 VKELQ
+256 
-261 NQLDYVKNNAID
+261 
-273 GQIRVETLE
+273 
-282 QFISNIQGIDS
+282 
-293 EQKVKET
+293 
-300 FTKLDEEVVPRIKY
+300 
-314 ISYVL
+314 SYVL

-389 ITATNGDYVLRLSTP
+389 ITATNGDYMLRLSTP

-414 TDTLTAMGTVMYQVN
+414 TETLTAMGTVMYQVN

-434 STTYYWFVKDDRI
+434 STTYYWFAKDDRI

-460 GWRYLSD
+460 GWRYLSG

-475 TSGYENRAYENIYT
+475 TSGYENRAYENIYM

-555 FSWSKIDEYGST
+555 FSWSKIDEYGGT
-567 TALNVTYED
+567 TALNVAYED
-576 LEKQY
+576 LKKQY
-581 DEAIEAGLEYN
+581 NEAIEAGLEYN

-607 EFDRNVLKYPIS
+607 EFNRNVLKYPIS

-645 SAQITLS
+645 SAQITLN

-701 DPAGLEVNAETYAV
+701 DPAGLKVNAETYTV

-724 LIVTPREGMAINP
+724 LIVAPREGMVINP

-744 YTQATYP
+744 YAQATYP

-813 LAIKTTNNANPE
+813 LAIKTTNNANSE

-832 GIVPLKFQAYNRTE
+832 GVVPLKFQAYNRTE
-846 LLNTQTVLWTVSG
+846 LLNTPTVLWTISG

-871 KEIGD
+871 REIGD

-884 GHRNQIVRGETEF
+884 GHRNQIVRGETDF

-957 ANKYVVFDAIGGIE
+957 ANKYIVFDAIGGIE
-971 DNSNTTAISLSFEKN
+971 DNSNSAAISLSFEKN
-986 SKSTIKSVQGN
+986 TKSTIKSVRGN
-997 NINEDGLYYVYIT
+997 NVNEDGLYYVYIT

-1032 QEVGQNPEATVYMP
+1032 QEVGQNPEATIYMP

-1095 VMGTAQTYDQSEPN
+1095 VMGTAQTYDQSEPD

-1120 SIFLDAATGNAIFG
+1120 SIFLDAETGNAIFG

-1165 IGSRAMYNMTRP
+1165 IGSRAMYNMTQP

-1184 DEGNI
+1184 EEGNI
-1189 EFEDEYV
+1189 EFEDSYI
-1196 GVQPD
+1196 GVAPD
-1201 DPYKD
+1201 KPYKD
-1206 YPVPDAQISV
+1206 YPVPDAQISI

-1237 PLNDNNS
+1237 PLNDDNS
-1244 NIDWAGANTTI
+1244 NIDWEGANTTI

-1273 SIYRHTTWN
+1273 SIYRHTTWD
-1282 GDEDTGNW
+1282 GDKNTGSW

-1314 SMGIGKIGA
+1314 SMGIGRIGA
-1323 FGKGASDD
+1323 FGYGASDD

-1345 FKFFIPNDN
+1345 FKFFVPNDG
-1354 TSAETRPLYIS
+1354 TSAATRPLY
-1365 TGSRVTTDTE
+1365 VTAGTTVRD
-1375 RGNEY
+1375 EY

-1387 GKTLHIYTNETIS
+1387 GNTINLYSSETS
-1400 EETTS
+1400 STDTTS
-1405 GHWLKITNDYAS
+1405 PHWFTMSNDLTS
-1417 LGHTNNYIQI
+1417 IGHTNNYIQI

-1435 YKFEINTQANANFN
+1435 HNFEVNTQANANFN
-1449 FTGAKTDIT
+1449 FMGAKTDIT

-1518 IKQTVNSSASGTSVS
+1518 IKQAVNSSASGTSVS

-1559 LGVNIESATQPVKI
+1559 LGVNIESATQPIKI

-1618 GTVKSKSDLGIIT
+1618 GTVQSKGNLGNNRAGIQIT
-1631 GNVGDR
+1631 DGFSTNWGIFVGK
-1637 TGVEITPGMSTKF
+1637 VS
-1650 GLFTDVIA
+1650 
-1658 GTNDSIQA
+1658 GTENSIQA
-1666 KHNIWGS
+1666 TNRVQGS
-1673 NFNFNAAQGTED
+1673 DWRFTSSKSWN
-1685 NSTCLG
+1685 CLG
-1691 AQRKNTSMIWH
+1691 AARSSTSLEAH
-1702 LETIYS
+1702 LKTIYS

-1714 DQCRQYAKEYADGL
+1714 DQARDYA
-1728 NSSTRSWADG
+1728 NTRANQAQSNAISQTQSWANNR
-1738 KFALSG
+1738 FSLLG
-1744 HTHSN
+1744 HTHSQYLTSLPRHCHGLTN
-1749 YVTNNTFNSH
+1749 GMIYANMRVTAS
-1759 RHSIVVGGE
+1759 GGE
-1768 GFLATY
+1768 DLHTHAFALPTVTEFEG
-1774 SDVGIASIDGHSVI
+1774 
-1788 TASTIAKRN
+1788 N
-1797 LANFIASNTGFP
+1797 
-1809 S
+1809 

>member
-60 QEGTSYSENQEVFV
+60 QEGVSYSENQEVFV

-112 IGQNTVIDSDG
+112 IGQNTVVDTNS
-123 VLPKGLRSYLSSE
+123 VLPQGLHSYLTSE

-141 QRGDEEHSIISF
+141 QHGDEEHSILTF

-173 FMTRLPKAHR
+173 FMTRLPRAHR
-183 ISKTGKYGIQFVLA
+183 LAKNGKYGIQFVLA
-197 FRDTSSGDVNKYDE
+197 FKNQDRPEETKY
-211 YLPEI
+211 
-216 DSISAEVISG
+216 V
-226 EILSAYQK
+226 
-234 ALEAIWGSTIS
+234 
-245 VQAKQ
+245 
-250 EATQKI
+250 
-256 VKELQ
+256 
-261 NQLDYVKNNAID
+261 
-273 GQIRVETLE
+273 
-282 QFISNIQGIDS
+282 
-293 EQKVKET
+293 
-300 FTKLDEEVVPRIKY
+300 
-314 ISYVL
+314 SYVL

-376 ILVKEPEIYGLRK
+376 ILVKEPEIYGLRQ

-414 TDTLTAMGTVMYQVN
+414 TETLTAMGTVMYQVN

-434 STTYYWFVKDDRI
+434 STTYYWFAKDDRI

-460 GWRYLSD
+460 GWRYLSG

-505 FYNEAASRDITI
+505 FYNEAASRDIII

-555 FSWSKIDEYGST
+555 FSWSKIDEYGGT

-576 LEKQY
+576 LKKQY
-581 DEAIEAGLEYN
+581 DEAVEAGLEYN

-701 DPAGLEVNAETYAV
+701 DPAGLEVNAETYTV

-724 LIVTPREGMAINP
+724 LIVTPREGMIINP

-744 YTQATYP
+744 YAQATYP
-751 LDIEDSYDYQ
+751 LDIEDNYDYQ

-813 LAIKTTNNANPE
+813 LAIKTTNNTSPE

-832 GIVPLKFQAYNRTE
+832 GVVPLKFQAYNRTE
-846 LLNTQTVLWTVSG
+846 LLNTPTVLWTISG
-859 GNGNQSRYLSIG
+859 GNANQSRYLSIG
-871 KEIGD
+871 REIGD

-949 FFSLSNGA
+949 FFSLSNDA
-957 ANKYVVFDAIGGIE
+957 TNKHIVFDAIGGIE

-986 SKSTIKSVQGN
+986 TKSTIKSVQGN
-997 NINEDGLYYVYIT
+997 NVNEDGLYYVYIT

-1032 QEVGQNPEATVYMP
+1032 QEVGQNPEATIYMP

-1095 VMGTAQTYDQSEPN
+1095 VMGTAQTYDQSEPD

-1120 SIFLDAATGNAIFG
+1120 SIFLDAETGNAIFG

-1165 IGSRAMYNMTRP
+1165 IGSRAMYNMTKP

-1189 EFEDEYV
+1189 EFEDEYI

-1201 DPYKD
+1201 GPYKD
-1206 YPVPDAQISV
+1206 YPVPDAQISI
-1216 PPEAQGLIL
+1216 PAEAQGLIL

-1237 PLNDNNS
+1237 PLNDDNS
-1244 NIDWAGANTTI
+1244 NIDWEGANTTI

-1273 SIYRHTTWN
+1273 SIYRHTTWD
-1282 GDEDTGNW
+1282 GDENTGNW

-1323 FGKGASDD
+1323 FGYGASDD

-1345 FKFFIPNDN
+1345 FKFFVPNDG
-1354 TSAETRPLYIS
+1354 TSAATRPLYI
-1365 TGSRVTTDTE
+1365 TAGTTVRD
-1375 RGNEY
+1375 EY

-1387 GKTLHIYTNETIS
+1387 GNTINLYSSETS
-1400 EETTS
+1400 STDTTS
-1405 GHWLKITNDYAS
+1405 PHWFTMSNDLTS
-1417 LGHTNNYIQI
+1417 IGHTNNYIQI

-1435 YKFEINTQANANFN
+1435 HNFEVNTQANASFN
-1449 FTGAKTDIT
+1449 FTGAKTDII

-1480 NQALTLNITGSA
+1480 NQALTLDITGSA

-1502 ASNAFP
+1502 ASNAFS

-1518 IKQTVNSSASGTSVS
+1518 IKQVVNSSASGTSVS
-1533 TAQMRLGNNNT
+1533 TAQMRLGNDNT

-1559 LGVNIESATQPVKI
+1559 LGVNIESATQPIKI

-1589 GSTSTVGHPYLHL
+1589 GSTSTAGHPYLHL

-1618 GTVKSKSDLGIIT
+1618 GTVQSIGNLGNNRAGIQIT
-1631 GNVGDR
+1631 DGFSTNWGIFVGK
-1637 TGVEITPGMSTKF
+1637 VY
-1650 GLFTDVIA
+1650 
-1658 GTNDSIQA
+1658 GTENSIQA
-1666 KHNIWGS
+1666 TNRVQGS
-1673 NFNFNAAQGTED
+1673 DWHFTANQGG
-1685 NSTCLG
+1685 NCIG
-1691 AQRKNTSMIWH
+1691 ANRQNTSLIWH
-1702 LETIYS
+1702 LQTIYS
-1708 LIQSAY
+1708 LIQAAYDHATDGINRANNAQSRADSAY
-1714 DQCRQYAKEYADGL
+1714 SRADSAYSL
-1728 NSSTRSWADG
+1728 AQSANNNANNRVSTA
-1738 KFALSG
+1738 
-1744 HTHSN
+1744 
-1749 YVTNNTFNSH
+1749 TFNRHQHRTCWVSGGRALTSWDTYVYQGMDISH
-1759 RHSIVVGGE
+1759 
-1768 GFLATY
+1768 
-1774 SDVGIASIDGHSVI
+1774 I
-1788 TASTIAKRN
+1788 TGTQDLNTMTTST
-1797 LANFIASNTGFP
+1797 P
-1809 S
+1809 V

>member
-60 QEGTSYSENQEVFV
+60 QEGVSYSENQEVFV

-112 IGQNTVIDSDG
+112 IGQNTVVDTNS
-123 VLPKGLRSYLSSE
+123 VLPQGLHSYLTSE

-141 QRGDEEHSIISF
+141 QHGDEEHSILTF

-173 FMTRLPKAHR
+173 FMTRLPRAHR
-183 ISKTGKYGIQFVLA
+183 LAKNGKYGIQFVLA
-197 FRDTSSGDVNKYDE
+197 FKNQDRPEETKY
-211 YLPEI
+211 
-216 DSISAEVISG
+216 V
-226 EILSAYQK
+226 
-234 ALEAIWGSTIS
+234 
-245 VQAKQ
+245 
-250 EATQKI
+250 
-256 VKELQ
+256 
-261 NQLDYVKNNAID
+261 
-273 GQIRVETLE
+273 
-282 QFISNIQGIDS
+282 
-293 EQKVKET
+293 
-300 FTKLDEEVVPRIKY
+300 
-314 ISYVL
+314 SYVL

-367 VQADFWGAD
+367 VQANFWGAD
-376 ILVKEPEIYGLRK
+376 ILVKEPEIYGLRQ

-434 STTYYWFVKDDRI
+434 STTYYWFAKDDRI

-460 GWRYLSD
+460 GWRYLSG

-475 TSGYENRAYENIYT
+475 TSGYENRAYENIYM

-530 TPVLTC
+530 TPILTC

-555 FSWSKIDEYGST
+555 FSWSKIDEYGGT

-576 LEKQY
+576 LKKQY
-581 DEAIEAGLEYN
+581 DEAITAGLEYN

-607 EFDRNVLKYPIS
+607 EFNRNVLKYPIS

-701 DPAGLEVNAETYAV
+701 DPAGLEVNAETYTV

-724 LIVTPREGMAINP
+724 LIVTPREGMVTNP

-744 YTQATYP
+744 YAQATYP
-751 LDIEDSYDYQ
+751 LDIENNYDYQ

-805 VKEPSKGL
+805 VREPAQGL

-832 GIVPLKFQAYNRTE
+832 GVVPLKFQAYNRTE
-846 LLNTQTVLWTVSG
+846 LLNILTILWTISG

-871 KEIGD
+871 REIGD

-884 GHRNQIVRGETEF
+884 GHRNQIIRGETDF

-949 FFSLSNGA
+949 FFSLSNA
-957 ANKYVVFDAIGGIE
+957 ATNKYIVFDAIGGIE

-986 SKSTIKSVQGN
+986 TNSTIKSVRGN
-997 NINEDGLYYVYIT
+997 NVNEDGLYYVYVT

-1032 QEVGQNPEATVYMP
+1032 QEVGQNPEATIYMP

-1095 VMGTAQTYDQSEPN
+1095 VMGTAQTYDQSEPD

-1120 SIFLDAATGNAIFG
+1120 SIFLDAETGNAIFG

-1165 IGSRAMYNMTRP
+1165 IGSRAMYNMTQP

-1184 DEGNI
+1184 EEGNI
-1189 EFEDEYV
+1189 EFEDSYI
-1196 GVQPD
+1196 GVAPD
-1201 DPYKD
+1201 KPYKD
-1206 YPVPDAQISV
+1206 YPVPDAQISI

-1237 PLNDNNS
+1237 PLNDDNS
-1244 NIDWAGANTTI
+1244 DIDWEGANTTI

-1273 SIYRHTTWN
+1273 SIYRHTTWD
-1282 GDEDTGNW
+1282 GDKNTGNW

-1314 SMGIGKIGA
+1314 SMGIGRIGA
-1323 FGKGASDD
+1323 FGSGASDD

-1345 FKFFIPNDN
+1345 FKFFVPNDG
-1354 TSAETRPLYIS
+1354 TSAATRPLY
-1365 TGSRVTTDTE
+1365 VTAGTTVRD
-1375 RGNEY
+1375 EY

-1387 GKTLHIYTNETIS
+1387 GNTINLYSSETS
-1400 EETTS
+1400 STDTTS
-1405 GHWLKITNDYAS
+1405 PHWFTMSNDLTS
-1417 LGHTNNYIQI
+1417 IGHTNNYIQI

-1435 YKFEINTQANANFN
+1435 HNFEVNTQANASFN

-1480 NQALTLNITGSA
+1480 NQAVTLNITGSA

-1502 ASNAFP
+1502 VSNAFP

-1518 IKQTVNSSASGTSVS
+1518 VKQTVNSSASGTSVS

-1559 LGVNIESATQPVKI
+1559 LGVNIESATQPIKI

-1589 GSTSTVGHPYLHL
+1589 GSTSTAGHPYLHL

-1618 GTVKSKSDLGIIT
+1618 GTV
-1631 GNVGDR
+1631 R
-1637 TGVEITPGMSTKF
+1637 
-1650 GLFTDVIA
+1650 
-1658 GTNDSIQA
+1658 
-1666 KHNIWGS
+1666 
-1673 NFNFNAAQGTED
+1673 
-1685 NSTCLG
+1685 
-1691 AQRKNTSMIWH
+1691 SM
-1702 LETIYS
+1702 
-1708 LIQSAY
+1708 
-1714 DQCRQYAKEYADGL
+1714 
-1728 NSSTRSWADG
+1728 
-1738 KFALSG
+1738 
-1744 HTHSN
+1744 
-1749 YVTNNTFNSH
+1749 
-1759 RHSIVVGGE
+1759 
-1768 GFLATY
+1768 
-1774 SDVGIASIDGHSVI
+1774 SDVGNGRAGIQITDGLSTSWGYFSGVVSGSNNTIIANKDIRSNNGWMYAGNFSFNASKSWQAHGGTYNSASLEQHLAWLYSLVSNAYNRADSAYTRAGNAQSRADSAYNLATTKVSTSTFNAHTHNISSAASNGWYVADIDYSSVSVDGQ
-1788 TASTIAKRN
+1788 TASHI
-1797 LANFIASNTGFP
+1797 TGMTRAP
-1809 S
+1809 VGGLKVSTPA

>member
-1 MATSDLQ
+1 MATNNLQ
-8 GSLLQAIDYLV
+8 DSLLQAIDYLV
-19 NNRIDKINKDVTITC
+19 NNRIDKINKDTTITA
-34 TIKKCNNSLTQEYQ
+34 TIKKCTNSLTQEYQ
-48 VNYNGGFLNAYA
+48 VNYNGGFLIAYA
-60 QEGTSYSENQEVFV
+60 QEGASYSENQEVFV
-74 LVPEGDFTKRKLII
+74 LVPEGDFSKRKLII
-88 GKASQVTED
+88 GKASSVTED
-97 ENITFVSSLINDYNM
+97 DNITFVSSLINDYNM
-112 IGQNTVIDSDG
+112 IGQNTIIDNNN
-123 VLPKGLRSYLSSE
+123 VLPQGLHSYLTSE

-141 QRGDEEHSIISF
+141 QHGDEEHSILTF
-153 NENEFSNY
+153 NESEFTNY
-161 VKDAEALLIEAS
+161 IKDAEALFIEAS

-183 ISKTGKYGIQFVLA
+183 LAKNGKYGIQFVLA
-197 FRDTSSGDVNKYDE
+197 FKNQDRPEETKY
-211 YLPEI
+211 
-216 DSISAEVISG
+216 V
-226 EILSAYQK
+226 
-234 ALEAIWGSTIS
+234 
-245 VQAKQ
+245 
-250 EATQKI
+250 
-256 VKELQ
+256 
-261 NQLDYVKNNAID
+261 
-273 GQIRVETLE
+273 
-282 QFISNIQGIDS
+282 
-293 EQKVKET
+293 
-300 FTKLDEEVVPRIKY
+300 
-314 ISYVL
+314 SYVL

-358 EGFVTESDT
+358 EGFVTKSDT

-376 ILVKEPEIYGLRK
+376 ILVKEPEIYGLRQ

-414 TDTLTAMGTVMYQVN
+414 TETLTAMGTVMYQIN

-434 STTYYWFVKDDRI
+434 STTYYWFAKDDRI
-447 DASSEEYNIYGGS
+447 DASSEDYNIYGGS
-460 GWRYLSD
+460 GWRYLKD
-467 KGNNREME
+467 KGNNRQME
-475 TSGYENRAYENIYT
+475 TTGYENRAYENIYM

-517 ESDLGTT
+517 ESNLGTT

-536 MIDGNS
+536 LIDGNS
-542 SGFDPDYPDEYFT
+542 SNFDTDYPDEYFS
-555 FSWSKIDEYGST
+555 FSWSKIDELGGT

-576 LEKQY
+576 LKKQY
-581 DEAIEAGLEYN
+581 DEAIAAGLEYN

-607 EFDRNVLKYPIS
+607 EFNRNVLKYPIS
-619 QIAASATFSCSVFL
+619 QIVASATFSCSVFL

-691 EVLPLECHFY
+691 EVLPLDCHFF
-701 DPAGLEVNAETYAV
+701 DPAGLEVNADTYTV
-715 KWKVPLDNT
+715 KWKVPLDGT
-724 LIVTPREGMAINP
+724 LIVAPTEGMTVNP
-737 ATNLEEW
+737 ATELEEW

-772 YQGVEYQRDSDL
+772 YQDVEYQRDSGL

-805 VKEPSKGL
+805 VREPAQGL

-832 GIVPLKFQAYNRTE
+832 GVVPLKFQAYNRTE
-846 LLNTQTVLWTVSG
+846 LLNTPTVLWTVSG

-876 INWEDSGS
+876 IAWEDSGS
-884 GHRNQIVRGETEF
+884 GHRNQIIRGEINF
-897 EGQTYYAFYPIPH
+897 EGQTYYAFYPIPL
-910 IDYRSG
+910 IDYNNS
-916 TNYEVIINKTWT
+916 TEYEVIIDKTWT

-949 FFSLSNGA
+949 FFSLSNA
-957 ANKYVVFDAIGGIE
+957 AKDKYIVFDAIGGIE
-971 DNSNTTAISLSFEKN
+971 DNSNSAAISLSFEKN
-986 SKSTIKSVQGN
+986 AKTTAKTISGN
-997 NINEDGLYYVYIT
+997 NVNENGLYYVYIT

-1019 CNNIVRARIYGSE
+1019 CNNIVRAKIYGSE
-1032 QEVGQNPEATVYMP
+1032 QEVGQNPEVTIYMP

-1095 VMGTAQTYDQSEPN
+1095 VMGTAQTYDQSEPD
-1109 VGLLGYSEGKQ
+1109 VGLLGYSAGKQ
-1120 SIFLDAATGNAIFG
+1120 SIFLDAETGNATFG

-1148 GRIELI
+1148 GRIELV
-1154 PGGESKIGMWT
+1154 PGGQSRIGMWT
-1165 IGSRAMYNMTRP
+1165 IGSRAIYNITKP
-1177 PTPIGKD
+1177 PIPIGED
-1184 DEGNI
+1184 AEGNI
-1189 EFEDEYV
+1189 EFEDSYI
-1196 GVQPD
+1196 GVEPG

-1206 YPVPDAQISV
+1206 YPVPDAQISI

-1237 PLNDNNS
+1237 PLNDDNS
-1244 NIDWAGANTTI
+1244 NIEWEGANTTI

-1273 SIYRHTTWN
+1273 SIYRHTTWQ
-1282 GDEDTGNW
+1282 GDEDTGTW

-1323 FGKGASDD
+1323 FGSSAAED

-1345 FKFFIPNDN
+1345 FKFFVPNDG
-1354 TSAETRPLYIS
+1354 TSAAMRPLYITAGS
-1365 TGSRVTTDTE
+1365 TTS
-1375 RGNEY
+1375 NEY

-1387 GKTLHIYTNETIS
+1387 GNTINLYSNETNS
-1400 EETTS
+1400 TDTTAP
-1405 GHWLKITNDYAS
+1405 HWFTMSNDLTS
-1417 LGHTNNYIQI
+1417 IGHTNNYIQI

-1435 YKFEINTQANANFN
+1435 YNFEIHTQANASLN
-1449 FTGAKTDIT
+1449 FTGSKTDIT

-1473 INSGGAN
+1473 INSGGSN
-1480 NQALTLNITGSA
+1480 NQALTMNITGSA
-1492 TIQNFRDLNI
+1492 TIQNFRDIAI

-1508 SAPAKNYSFT
+1508 SATAKNYSLT
-1518 IKQTVNSSASGTSVS
+1518 IKQSVNSNVSGVDLS
-1533 TAQMRLGNNNT
+1533 TAQMRMGNSNT
-1544 YLELNNDTVTKLNGN
+1544 YLELNNDTVSKLNGN
-1559 LGVNIESATQPVKI
+1559 LGVNIESNTGAIKI
-1573 RSNQSADG
+1573 RSNRASEG
-1581 VQIDAYWG
+1581 IQIDAYPPD
-1589 GSTSTVGHPYLHL
+1589 GSSTAGRPYLHL
-1602 TPQSS
+1602 TPQTG

-1618 GTVKSKSDLGIIT
+1618 GTVQSKGDLG
-1631 GNVGDR
+1631 NNR
-1637 TGVEITPGMSTKF
+1637 AGVQITPGFVTTW
-1650 GLFTDVIA
+1650 GIFTGVIN
-1658 GTNDSIQA
+1658 GTTNSIQA
-1666 KHNIWGS
+1666 HQDVRSVNGWMYGG
-1673 NFNFNAAQGTED
+1673 NFAFNTSKSWTAHGGTY
-1685 NSTCLG
+1685 NSTSL
-1691 AQRKNTSMIWH
+1691 QQH
-1702 LETIYS
+1702 LAWLYS
-1708 LIQSAY
+1708 LVNDAYNRADSAY
-1714 DQCRQYAKEYADGL
+1714 TRAGNAQSRAD
-1728 NSSTRSWADG
+1728 SA
-1738 KFALSG
+1738 
-1744 HTHSN
+1744 
-1749 YVTNNTFNSH
+1749 Y
-1759 RHSIVVGGE
+1759 
-1768 GFLATY
+1768 
-1774 SDVGIASIDGHSVI
+1774 
-1788 TASTIAKRN
+1788 N
-1797 LANFIASNTGFP
+1797 LANTKVSTSTFNNHRHHTANNNSLGAWCAGALPRTAVIDNYTVLVYDGAVSRILQTGTP
-1809 S
+1809 V

>member
-34 TIKKCNNSLTQEYQ
+34 AIKKCNNSLTQEYQ

-60 QEGTSYSENQEVFV
+60 QEGVSYSENQEVFV

-112 IGQNTVIDSDG
+112 IGQNTIIDTNG
-123 VLPKGLRSYLSSE
+123 VLPQGLHSYLANE

-141 QRGDEEHSIISF
+141 QHEDEEHSILSF
-153 NENEFSNY
+153 DENEFSNY
-161 VKDAEALLIEAS
+161 IKNAEALLIEAS
-173 FMTRLPKAHR
+173 FMTRLPRAHR
-183 ISKTGKYGIQFVLA
+183 LAKNGKYGIQFVLA
-197 FRDTSSGDVNKYDE
+197 FKNQDRPEETKY
-211 YLPEI
+211 
-216 DSISAEVISG
+216 V
-226 EILSAYQK
+226 
-234 ALEAIWGSTIS
+234 
-245 VQAKQ
+245 
-250 EATQKI
+250 
-256 VKELQ
+256 
-261 NQLDYVKNNAID
+261 
-273 GQIRVETLE
+273 
-282 QFISNIQGIDS
+282 
-293 EQKVKET
+293 
-300 FTKLDEEVVPRIKY
+300 
-314 ISYVL
+314 SYVL

-335 DQYAIFPIDAANYL
+335 DQYAIFPIDAENYL

-389 ITATNGDYVLRLSTP
+389 ITATNGDYILRLSTP

-434 STTYYWFVKDDRI
+434 STTYYWFAKDDRI

-460 GWRYLSD
+460 GWRYLSG

-475 TSGYENRAYENIYT
+475 TSGYENRAYENIYM

-494 KEQVILKQEFT
+494 KEQVILKQEFI
-505 FYNEAASRDITI
+505 FYNEATSRDITI

-542 SGFDPDYPDEYFT
+542 SEFDPDYPDEYFT
-555 FSWSKIDEYGST
+555 FSWSKIDEYGGT

-581 DEAIEAGLEYN
+581 DEALAAGLEYN

-645 SAQITLS
+645 SAQITLN

-701 DPAGLEVNAETYAV
+701 DPAGLEVNAETYTV

-724 LIVTPREGMAINP
+724 LIVTPREGMVINP
-737 ATNLEEW
+737 ATSLEEW
-744 YTQATYP
+744 YAQATYP

-805 VKEPSKGL
+805 VKEPSRGL

-832 GIVPLKFQAYNRTE
+832 GVVALKFQAYNRTE

-859 GNGNQSRYLSIG
+859 GSGNQSRYLTIDKTLG
-871 KEIGD
+871 T
-876 INWEDSGS
+876 INWQDSS
-884 GHRNQIVRGETEF
+884 TGHRNQIVRGETEF

-949 FFSLSNGA
+949 FFSLSNDA
-957 ANKYVVFDAIGGIE
+957 VNKYIVFDAIGGVE
-971 DNSNTTAISLSFEKN
+971 DNSNTAAISLSFEKN
-986 SKSTIKSVQGN
+986 TKSTLKSIRGN
-997 NINEDGLYYVYIT
+997 NVNDDGLYYVYIT

-1032 QEVGQNPEATVYMP
+1032 QEVGQNPEATIYMP

-1095 VMGTAQTYDQSEPN
+1095 VMGTAQTYDQSEPD

-1120 SIFLDAATGNAIFG
+1120 SIFLDAETGNAIFG

-1165 IGSRAMYNMTRP
+1165 IGSRAMYNMTQP

-1184 DEGNI
+1184 EEGNI
-1189 EFEDEYV
+1189 KFEDSYV
-1196 GVQPD
+1196 GVAPSE
-1201 DPYKD
+1201 PYKD
-1206 YPVPDAQISV
+1206 YPVPDAQISI
-1216 PPEAQGLIL
+1216 PPEAQGLLL
-1225 NANPAYISVKGM
+1225 NADPAYISVKGM
-1237 PLNDNNS
+1237 PLNDDNS
-1244 NIDWAGANTTI
+1244 NIDWEGANTTI

-1282 GDEDTGNW
+1282 GDVDTGNW

-1323 FGKGASDD
+1323 FGSGASDD

-1345 FKFFIPNDN
+1345 FKFFVPNDG
-1354 TSAETRPLYIS
+1354 TSAATRPLYI
-1365 TGSRVTTDTE
+1365 TAGTTIRD
-1375 RGNEY
+1375 EY

-1387 GKTLHIYTNETIS
+1387 GNSINLYSSETS
-1400 EETTS
+1400 STDTTS
-1405 GHWLKITNDYAS
+1405 PHWFTMSNDLTS
-1417 LGHTNNYIQI
+1417 IGHTNNYIQI

-1435 YKFEINTQANANFN
+1435 HNFEVNTQANANFN

-1480 NQALTLNITGSA
+1480 NQALTLNITGNA
-1492 TIQNFRDLNI
+1492 TIQNFRNLNI

-1518 IKQTVNSSASGTSVS
+1518 IKQAVSSNVSGTSVN
-1533 TAQMRLGNNNT
+1533 TAQMRLGNSNT
-1544 YLELNNDTVTKLNGN
+1544 YLELNNDTVTELYGK
-1559 LGVNIESATQPVKI
+1559 LGVDIESATRPVRI

-1589 GSTSTVGHPYLHL
+1589 GSTSTAGHPYLHL

-1618 GTVKSKSDLGIIT
+1618 GTVQSKGDLG
-1631 GNVGDR
+1631 NNR
-1637 TGVEITPGMSTKF
+1637 AGVQITPGFSSGWGILTSKISGTDNSLQTTYNIITTNGNITSSKGTIRASAGDVWGNNFGFNSSKSWTAHGNTYNSQSLQQHLAWLYSLVHSAYNRADSAYTRAGNAQTAANNAQTAANNAQSRADSAYNLASTK
-1650 GLFTDVIA
+1650 V
-1658 GTNDSIQA
+1658 
-1666 KHNIWGS
+1666 
-1673 NFNFNAAQGTED
+1673 
-1685 NSTCLG
+1685 ST
-1691 AQRKNTSMIWH
+1691 S
-1702 LETIYS
+1702 
-1708 LIQSAY
+1708 
-1714 DQCRQYAKEYADGL
+1714 
-1728 NSSTRSWADG
+1728 
-1738 KFALSG
+1738 
-1744 HTHSN
+1744 
-1749 YVTNNTFNSH
+1749 TFNSH
-1759 RHSIVVGGE
+1759 THKLGFSVSSGVQDIDWDTYNVLGFDVSKIKKVSE
-1768 GFLATY
+1768 GWFV
-1774 SDVGIASIDGHSVI
+1774 SEVD
-1788 TASTIAKRN
+1788 
-1797 LANFIASNTGFP
+1797 SNTSTP
-1809 S
+1809 Q

>member
-1 MATSDLQ
+1 MTTSANLQ
-8 GSLLQAIDYLV
+8 DSLLNAIDYLV
-19 NNRIDKINKDVTITC
+19 NNRIEKINKDTTITC
-34 TIKKCNNSLTQEYQ
+34 TIKKCENALTGQYT
-48 VNYNGGFLNAYA
+48 VNYNGGFLTAYA
-60 QEGTSYSENQEVFV
+60 QENISYEENISVFV

-112 IGQNTVIDSDG
+112 IGQNTIVDTNS
-123 VLPKGLRSYLSSE
+123 VLPQGLHSYLTSE

-141 QRGDEEHSIISF
+141 QHGDEEHSILTF

-161 VKDAEALLIEAS
+161 IKDAEALLIEAS
-173 FMTRLPKAHR
+173 FMTRLPRAHR
-183 ISKTGKYGIQFVLA
+183 LAKNGKYGIQFVLA
-197 FRDTSSGDVNKYDE
+197 FKNQDRPEETKY
-211 YLPEI
+211 
-216 DSISAEVISG
+216 V
-226 EILSAYQK
+226 
-234 ALEAIWGSTIS
+234 
-245 VQAKQ
+245 
-250 EATQKI
+250 
-256 VKELQ
+256 
-261 NQLDYVKNNAID
+261 
-273 GQIRVETLE
+273 
-282 QFISNIQGIDS
+282 
-293 EQKVKET
+293 
-300 FTKLDEEVVPRIKY
+300 
-314 ISYVL
+314 SYVL

-414 TDTLTAMGTVMYQVN
+414 TETLTAMGTVMYQVN

-434 STTYYWFVKDDRI
+434 STTYYWFAKDDRI

-460 GWRYLSD
+460 GWRYLSG

-475 TSGYENRAYENIYT
+475 TSGYENRAYENIYM

-555 FSWSKIDEYGST
+555 FSWSKIDEYGGT

-576 LEKQY
+576 LKKQY

-607 EFDRNVLKYPIS
+607 EFNRNVLKYPIS

-701 DPAGLEVNAETYAV
+701 DPAGLEVNAETYTV

-724 LIVTPREGMAINP
+724 LIVTPREGMVINP

-744 YTQATYP
+744 YAQATYP

-767 TCIVT
+767 TCIVA

-805 VKEPSKGL
+805 VKEPAKGL
-813 LAIKTTNNANPE
+813 LAIKTTNNTSPE

-832 GIVPLKFQAYNRTE
+832 GVVPLKFQAYNRTE

-986 SKSTIKSVQGN
+986 TKSTIKSIQGN
-997 NINEDGLYYVYIT
+997 NVNEDGLYYVYIT

-1095 VMGTAQTYDQSEPN
+1095 VMGTAQTYDQSEPD

-1120 SIFLDAATGNAIFG
+1120 SIFLDAETGNAIFG

-1165 IGSRAMYNMTRP
+1165 IGSRAMYNMTKP

-1201 DPYKD
+1201 GPYKD

-1237 PLNDNNS
+1237 PLDDDNS
-1244 NIDWAGANTTI
+1244 NIDWEGANTTI

-1273 SIYRHTTWN
+1273 SIYRHTTWD
-1282 GDEDTGNW
+1282 GDKNTGSW

-1314 SMGIGKIGA
+1314 SMGIGRIGA
-1323 FGKGASDD
+1323 FGYGASDD

-1345 FKFFIPNDN
+1345 FKFFVPNDG
-1354 TSAETRPLYIS
+1354 TSAATRPLYI
-1365 TGSRVTTDTE
+1365 TAGTTVRD
-1375 RGNEY
+1375 EY

-1387 GKTLHIYTNETIS
+1387 GNTINLYSSETS
-1400 EETTS
+1400 STDTS
-1405 GHWLKITNDYAS
+1405 SPHWFTMSNDLTS
-1417 LGHTNNYIQI
+1417 IGHTNNYIQI

-1435 YKFEINTQANANFN
+1435 HNFELATQANANFS

-1480 NQALTLNITGSA
+1480 NQALTLNITGSV
-1492 TIQNFRDLNI
+1492 TIQNFRDLDI

-1518 IKQTVNSSASGTSVS
+1518 VKQAVNSSASGTSVS
-1533 TAQMRLGNNNT
+1533 TAQMRLGNDNT

-1559 LGVNIESATQPVKI
+1559 LGVNIESATQPIKI

-1589 GSTSTVGHPYLHL
+1589 GSTSTAGHPYLHL

-1618 GTVKSKSDLGIIT
+1618 GTVQSKGNLGS
-1631 GNVGDR
+1631 NR
-1637 TGVEITPGMSTKF
+1637 AGVQITPGFSSGWGILTGK
-1650 GLFTDVIA
+1650 VS
-1658 GTNDSIQA
+1658 GTNNSLQVTNSIVTTNGNITASKGAITASDGNVWGNNFGFNDSKSWTA
-1666 KHNIWGS
+1666 HDK
-1673 NFNFNAAQGTED
+1673 TY
-1685 NSTCLG
+1685 NSQSL
-1691 AQRKNTSMIWH
+1691 QQH
-1702 LETIYS
+1702 LAWLYS
-1708 LIQSAY
+1708 LVNSAY
-1714 DQCRQYAKEYADGL
+1714 NRADSAYTAA
-1728 NSSTRSWADG
+1728 NNAYNHADSVDSSVRSWANSR
-1738 KFALSG
+1738 FALSG

-1749 YVTNNTFNSH
+1749 YVSNSTFNNH
-1759 RHSIVVGGE
+1759 RHSFVYSGKTFGEYGFAVTGISSGGS
-1768 GFLATY
+1768 GTQTY
-1774 SDVGIASIDGHSVI
+1774 TNVPV
-1788 TASTIAKRN
+1788 
-1797 LANFIASNTGFP
+1797 
-1809 S
+1809 

>member
-19 NNRIDKINKDVTITC
+19 NNRINKINRDVTLTA
-34 TIKKCNNSLTQEYQ
+34 TIKKCVNSLTQEYQ
-48 VNYNGGFLNAYA
+48 VNYNGGFLSAYA
-60 QEGTSYSENQEVFV
+60 QEGASYGENTPVFV
-74 LVPEGDFTKRKLII
+74 LVPEGDFTKRKMII

-112 IGQNTVIDSDG
+112 IGQNTVVDTNN
-123 VLPKGLRSYLSSE
+123 VLPQGLHSYLASE

-141 QRGDEEHSIISF
+141 QHGDEEHSILTF
-153 NENEFSNY
+153 NESEFSNY
-161 VKDAEALLIEAS
+161 IKDAEALLIEAS
-173 FMTRLPKAHR
+173 FMTRLPRAHR
-183 ISKTGKYGIQFVLA
+183 LAKNGKYGIQFVLA
-197 FRDTSSGDVNKYDE
+197 FKNQDRPEETKY
-211 YLPEI
+211 
-216 DSISAEVISG
+216 V
-226 EILSAYQK
+226 
-234 ALEAIWGSTIS
+234 
-245 VQAKQ
+245 
-250 EATQKI
+250 
-256 VKELQ
+256 
-261 NQLDYVKNNAID
+261 
-273 GQIRVETLE
+273 
-282 QFISNIQGIDS
+282 
-293 EQKVKET
+293 
-300 FTKLDEEVVPRIKY
+300 
-314 ISYVL
+314 SYVL

-335 DQYAIFPIDAANYL
+335 DQYAIFPIDAKNYL

-376 ILVKEPEIYGLRK
+376 ILVKEPEIYGLRQ

-414 TDTLTAMGTVMYQVN
+414 TETLTAIGTVMYQVN

-434 STTYYWFVKDDRI
+434 STTYYWFAKDDRI

-460 GWRYLSD
+460 GWRYLSG

-475 TSGYENRAYENIYT
+475 TSGYENRAYENIYM

-536 MIDGNS
+536 MIDGHS
-542 SGFDPDYPDEYFT
+542 SEFDPNYPDEYFT
-555 FSWSKIDEYGST
+555 FSWSKIDEYDGT

-576 LEKQY
+576 LKKQY
-581 DEAIEAGLEYN
+581 DEAIQAGLEYN

-633 KETETGD
+633 KETETGE

-701 DPAGLEVNAETYAV
+701 DPAGLEVNAETYTV

-724 LIVTPREGMAINP
+724 LIVTPREGMVINP

-744 YTQATYP
+744 YAQATYP

-805 VKEPSKGL
+805 VKEPAKGL
-813 LAIKTTNNANPE
+813 LAIKTTNNTSPE

-832 GIVPLKFQAYNRTE
+832 GVVPLKFQAYNRTE
-846 LLNTQTVLWTVSG
+846 LLNTPSVLWTISG

-884 GHRNQIVRGETEF
+884 GHRNQIIRGETEF

-957 ANKYVVFDAIGGIE
+957 ANKYIVFDAIGGIE

-986 SKSTIKSVQGN
+986 TKSTIKSVQGN
-997 NINEDGLYYVYIT
+997 DVNEDGLYYVYIT

-1095 VMGTAQTYDQSEPN
+1095 VMGTAQTYDQSEPD

-1120 SIFLDAATGNAIFG
+1120 SIFLDAETGNAIFG

-1165 IGSRAMYNMTRP
+1165 IGSRAMYNMTKP

-1189 EFEDEYV
+1189 EFEDEYI
-1196 GVQPD
+1196 GIQPD

-1237 PLNDNNS
+1237 PLNDDNS
-1244 NIDWAGANTTI
+1244 NIDWEGANTTI

-1273 SIYRHTTWN
+1273 SIYRHTTWD

-1290 RRYPMVGINANGQ
+1290 HRYPMVGINANGQ

-1314 SMGIGKIGA
+1314 SMGIGRIGA
-1323 FGKGASDD
+1323 FGNGAADD
-1331 KWVGAQF
+1331 KWIGAQF
-1338 AYQGTNI
+1338 AYKGTNI
-1345 FKFFIPNDN
+1345 FKFFVPNDN
-1354 TSAETRPLYIS
+1354 TSAATRPLYI
-1365 TGSRVTTDTE
+1365 TAGTTVRD
-1375 RGNEY
+1375 EY

-1387 GKTLHIYTNETIS
+1387 GNTINLYSSETS
-1400 EETTS
+1400 STDTTS
-1405 GHWLKITNDYAS
+1405 PHWFTMSNDLTS
-1417 LGHTNNYIQI
+1417 IGHTNNYIQI

-1435 YKFEINTQANANFN
+1435 HNFEVNTQANASFN

-1508 SAPAKNYSFT
+1508 SAPTKNYKLT
-1518 IKQTVNSSASGTSVS
+1518 VKQTVNSSASGTSVS

-1559 LGVNIESATQPVKI
+1559 LGVNIESATQPIKI

-1589 GSTSTVGHPYLHL
+1589 GSTSTAGHPYLHL

-1618 GTVKSKSDLGIIT
+1618 GTVRSMS
-1631 GNVGDR
+1631 NVGNGRAGIQITDGLS
-1637 TGVEITPGMSTKF
+1637 TSWGYFSGVVSGSNNTIIANKDIRSNNGWVYAGNFSFNTSKHWDAHGKTYNSTSLEQHLAWLYSLVNSAYARADSAYTRAGNAQSRADSAYNLASTKVS
-1650 GLFTDVIA
+1650 TS
-1658 GTNDSIQA
+1658 T
-1666 KHNIWGS
+1666 
-1673 NFNFNAAQGTED
+1673 FN
-1685 NSTCLG
+1685 
-1691 AQRKNTSMIWH
+1691 R
-1702 LETIYS
+1702 
-1708 LIQSAY
+1708 
-1714 DQCRQYAKEYADGL
+1714 
-1728 NSSTRSWADG
+1728 
-1738 KFALSG
+1738 
-1744 HTHSN
+1744 HTHSWSYSPSGGRFVMSTGSVGMGADGVIITSGN
-1749 YVTNNTFNSH
+1749 AYGSITISGRTN
-1759 RHSIVVGGE
+1759 G
-1768 GFLATY
+1768 
-1774 SDVGIASIDGHSVI
+1774 
-1788 TASTIAKRN
+1788 
-1797 LANFIASNTGFP
+1797 P

>member
-60 QEGTSYSENQEVFV
+60 QEGVSYSENQEVFV
-74 LVPEGDFTKRKLII
+74 LVPEGNFTKRKLII

-112 IGQNTVIDSDG
+112 IGQNTVVDTNS
-123 VLPKGLRSYLSSE
+123 VLPQGLHSYLTSE

-141 QRGDEEHSIISF
+141 QHGDEEHSILTF

-161 VKDAEALLIEAS
+161 IKDAEALLIEAS

-183 ISKTGKYGIQFVLA
+183 LAKNGKYGIQFVLA
-197 FRDTSSGDVNKYDE
+197 FKNQDRPEETKY
-211 YLPEI
+211 
-216 DSISAEVISG
+216 V
-226 EILSAYQK
+226 
-234 ALEAIWGSTIS
+234 
-245 VQAKQ
+245 
-250 EATQKI
+250 
-256 VKELQ
+256 
-261 NQLDYVKNNAID
+261 
-273 GQIRVETLE
+273 
-282 QFISNIQGIDS
+282 
-293 EQKVKET
+293 
-300 FTKLDEEVVPRIKY
+300 
-314 ISYVL
+314 SYVL

-335 DQYAIFPIDAANYL
+335 DQYAIFPIDAENYL

-376 ILVKEPEIYGLRK
+376 ILVKEPEIYGLRQ
-389 ITATNGDYVLRLSTP
+389 ITATNGDYMLRLSTP

-414 TDTLTAMGTVMYQVN
+414 TETLTAMGTVMYQVN

-434 STTYYWFVKDDRI
+434 STTYYWFAKDDRI

-460 GWRYLSD
+460 GWRYLSG

-475 TSGYENRAYENIYT
+475 TSGYENRAYENIYM

-505 FYNEAASRDITI
+505 FYNEAASRDIAI

-542 SGFDPDYPDEYFT
+542 SEFDPDYPDEYFT
-555 FSWSKIDEYGST
+555 FSWSKIDEYGGT

-576 LEKQY
+576 LKKQY

-701 DPAGLEVNAETYAV
+701 DPAGLEVNAETYTV

-724 LIVTPREGMAINP
+724 LIVTPREGMVINP

-744 YTQATYP
+744 YAQATYP

-813 LAIKTTNNANPE
+813 LAIKTTNNTNPE

-832 GIVPLKFQAYNRTE
+832 GVVPLKFQAYNRTE
-846 LLNTQTVLWTVSG
+846 LLNTPTVLWTISG

-871 KEIGD
+871 REIGD
-876 INWEDSGS
+876 INWEDSGN
-884 GHRNQIVRGETEF
+884 GHRNQIVRGETDF

-957 ANKYVVFDAIGGIE
+957 ANKYIVFDAIGGIE

-986 SKSTIKSVQGN
+986 IKSTIKSVQGN
-997 NINEDGLYYVYIT
+997 NVNEDGLYYVYIT

-1120 SIFLDAATGNAIFG
+1120 SIFLDAETGNAIFG

-1165 IGSRAMYNMTRP
+1165 IGSRAMYNMTQP

-1184 DEGNI
+1184 EEGNI
-1189 EFEDEYV
+1189 EFEDSYI
-1196 GVQPD
+1196 GVAPD
-1201 DPYKD
+1201 IPYRD
-1206 YPVPDAQISV
+1206 YPVPDAQISI

-1237 PLNDNNS
+1237 PLNDDNS
-1244 NIDWAGANTTI
+1244 NIDWEGANTTI

-1273 SIYRHTTWN
+1273 SIYRHTTWD
-1282 GDEDTGNW
+1282 GDENTGSW

-1314 SMGIGKIGA
+1314 SMGIGRIGA
-1323 FGKGASDD
+1323 FGYGASDD
-1331 KWVGAQF
+1331 RWVGAQF

-1345 FKFFIPNDN
+1345 FKFFVPNDG
-1354 TSAETRPLYIS
+1354 TSAATRPLYI
-1365 TGSRVTTDTE
+1365 TAGTTIRD
-1375 RGNEY
+1375 EY

-1387 GKTLHIYTNETIS
+1387 GNTINLYSSETS
-1400 EETTS
+1400 STATTS
-1405 GHWLKITNDYAS
+1405 PHWFTMSNDLTS
-1417 LGHTNNYIQI
+1417 IGHTNNYIQI

-1435 YKFEINTQANANFN
+1435 HNFEVNTQANANFN
-1449 FTGAKTDIT
+1449 FTGARTDIT

-1502 ASNAFP
+1502 TSNAFP

-1518 IKQTVNSSASGTSVS
+1518 VKQAVNSSASGTSVS

-1559 LGVNIESATQPVKI
+1559 LGVNIESATQPIKI

-1589 GSTSTVGHPYLHL
+1589 GSTSTAGHPYLHL

-1618 GTVKSKSDLGIIT
+1618 GTVRSMGDLG
-1631 GNVGDR
+1631 NNR
-1637 TGVEITPGMSTKF
+1637 QGVQITPGISTRFLVVTSYVNNDDSSGINCSILANNAIMSRSGRIEAMNANVYGDNFGFNSSHSFTAHGDTYSSTSLLQHLTNLYRLVSNAYNRADNAYTRAGNAQTAANNAQNRADSAYSLASTK
-1650 GLFTDVIA
+1650 V
-1658 GTNDSIQA
+1658 
-1666 KHNIWGS
+1666 
-1673 NFNFNAAQGTED
+1673 
-1685 NSTCLG
+1685 ST
-1691 AQRKNTSMIWH
+1691 
-1702 LETIYS
+1702 
-1708 LIQSAY
+1708 
-1714 DQCRQYAKEYADGL
+1714 
-1728 NSSTRSWADG
+1728 
-1738 KFALSG
+1738 
-1744 HTHSN
+1744 
-1749 YVTNNTFNSH
+1749 NTFNNH
-1759 RHSIVVGGE
+1759 THKLNPGGL
-1768 GFLATY
+1768 GAWGGTSLPRMTQIDGKDVLTY
-1774 SDVGIASIDGHSVI
+1774 SGSMALLYN
-1788 TASTIAKRN
+1788 TSTPN
-1797 LANFIASNTGFP
+1797 
-1809 S
+1809 

>member
-19 NNRIDKINKDVTITC
+19 NNRIDKINKDVTLTA
-34 TIKKCNNSLTQEYQ
+34 TIKKCVNSLTQEYQ
-48 VNYNGGFLNAYA
+48 VNYNGGFLSAYA
-60 QEGTSYSENQEVFV
+60 QEGVSYGENTSVFV

-112 IGQNTVIDSDG
+112 IGQNTVVDTNS
-123 VLPKGLRSYLSSE
+123 VLPQGLHSYLTSE

-141 QRGDEEHSIISF
+141 QHGDEEHSILVF

-161 VKDAEALLIEAS
+161 IKDAEALLIEAS
-173 FMTRLPKAHR
+173 FMTRLPRAHR
-183 ISKTGKYGIQFVLA
+183 LAKNGKYGIQFVLA
-197 FRDTSSGDVNKYDE
+197 FKNQDKPEETKY
-211 YLPEI
+211 
-216 DSISAEVISG
+216 V
-226 EILSAYQK
+226 
-234 ALEAIWGSTIS
+234 
-245 VQAKQ
+245 
-250 EATQKI
+250 
-256 VKELQ
+256 
-261 NQLDYVKNNAID
+261 
-273 GQIRVETLE
+273 
-282 QFISNIQGIDS
+282 
-293 EQKVKET
+293 
-300 FTKLDEEVVPRIKY
+300 
-314 ISYVL
+314 SYVL

-335 DQYAIFPIDAANYL
+335 DQYAIFPIDTANYL

-434 STTYYWFVKDDRI
+434 STTYYWFAKDDRI

-460 GWRYLSD
+460 GWRYLSS

-475 TSGYENRAYENIYT
+475 TSGYENRAYENIYM

-505 FYNEAASRDITI
+505 FYNEAASRNITI

-542 SGFDPDYPDEYFT
+542 SGFDPDYPDKYFT
-555 FSWSKIDEYGST
+555 FSWSKLDEYGGT

-576 LEKQY
+576 LKKQY
-581 DEAIEAGLEYN
+581 DEAIVAGLEYN

-597 RNRMIEMEGV
+597 RNRMIEMKGV

-633 KETETGD
+633 KETETGG

-701 DPAGLEVNAETYAV
+701 DPAGLEVNAETYTV

-724 LIVTPREGMAINP
+724 LIVTPREGMVINP

-744 YTQATYP
+744 YAQATYP
-751 LDIEDSYDYQ
+751 LDIEDNYDYQ

-772 YQGVEYQRDSDL
+772 YQGIEYQRDSDL

-813 LAIKTTNNANPE
+813 LAIKTTNSTNPE

-832 GIVPLKFQAYNRTE
+832 GVVPLKFQAYNRTE
-846 LLNTQTVLWTVSG
+846 LLNTQTVLWTISG
-859 GNGNQSRYLSIG
+859 GNGNQSRYLTIG
-871 KEIGD
+871 KQIGD
-876 INWEDSGS
+876 INWEDSGT

-949 FFSLSNGA
+949 FFSLSSGA
-957 ANKYVVFDAIGGIE
+957 TNKYIVFDAIGGIE

-986 SKSTIKSVQGN
+986 TKSTIKSVQGN
-997 NINEDGLYYVYIT
+997 NVNEDGLYYVYIT

-1019 CNNIVRARIYGSE
+1019 CNNIVRAKIYGSE

-1095 VMGTAQTYDQSEPN
+1095 VMGAAQTYDQSEPD

-1120 SIFLDAATGNAIFG
+1120 SIFLDAETGNAIFG

-1165 IGSRAMYNMTRP
+1165 IGSRAMYNITKP

-1184 DEGNI
+1184 EEGNI
-1189 EFEDEYV
+1189 EFEDSYI
-1196 GVQPD
+1196 GVAPD
-1201 DPYKD
+1201 TPYKD

-1216 PPEAQGLIL
+1216 PPQAQGLIL
-1225 NANPAYISVKGM
+1225 NANPAYVSVKGM

-1244 NIDWAGANTTI
+1244 NIDWEGANTTI

-1273 SIYRHTTWN
+1273 SIYRHTTWV
-1282 GDEDTGNW
+1282 GDENTGSW

-1314 SMGIGKIGA
+1314 SMGIGRIGA
-1323 FGKGASDD
+1323 FGYGASDD

-1345 FKFFIPNDN
+1345 FKFFVPNDN
-1354 TSAETRPLYIS
+1354 TSAATRPLYI
-1365 TGSRVTTDTE
+1365 TAGTTVRD
-1375 RGNEY
+1375 EY
-1380 PRDFNIY
+1380 PRDFNLY
-1387 GKTLHIYTNETIS
+1387 GNTIS
-1400 EETTS
+1400 LYSSETSSTGTTS
-1405 GHWLKITNDYAS
+1405 PHWFTMSNDLTS
-1417 LGHTNNYIQI
+1417 IGHTNNYIQI

-1435 YKFEINTQANANFN
+1435 HNFEINTQANANFN

-1458 NAQAMTFSTKTFTGT
+1458 NAQAMTLSTKTFTGT

-1480 NQALTLNITGSA
+1480 SQALTLNITGNA

-1502 ASNAFP
+1502 ASNAFQ

-1518 IKQTVNSSASGTSVS
+1518 IKQDVNSSASGTSVS
-1533 TAQMRLGNNNT
+1533 TAQMRLGNDNT

-1559 LGVNIESATQPVKI
+1559 LGVNIESATQPIKI

-1589 GSTSTVGHPYLHL
+1589 GSTSTAGHPYLHL

-1618 GTVKSKSDLGIIT
+1618 GTVRSMSNVGNGRAGIQITDGLSTNWGYFSGVVKGSNNTIIANKDIRSNHGWVYAGNFSFNASKSWQAHG
-1631 GNVGDR
+1631 
-1637 TGVEITPGMSTKF
+1637 
-1650 GLFTDVIA
+1650 
-1658 GTNDSIQA
+1658 GTY
-1666 KHNIWGS
+1666 
-1673 NFNFNAAQGTED
+1673 
-1685 NSTCLG
+1685 NSASLE
-1691 AQRKNTSMIWH
+1691 QH
-1702 LETIYS
+1702 LAWLYS
-1708 LIQSAY
+1708 LVSNAYNRADSAY
-1714 DQCRQYAKEYADGL
+1714 TRAGNAQSRADSAYNLASGKV
-1728 NSSTRSWADG
+1728 STS
-1738 KFALSG
+1738 
-1744 HTHSN
+1744 
-1749 YVTNNTFNSH
+1749 TFNKHSH
-1759 RHSIVVGGE
+1759 QVFVVSEDFITTSGN
-1768 GFLATY
+1768 
-1774 SDVGIASIDGHSVI
+1774 VGIASIDGHSVI
-1788 TASTIAKRN
+1788 TANTVSKRN
-1797 LANFIASNTGFP
+1797 LSNYISSKTGTP
-1809 S
+1809 D

>member
-60 QEGTSYSENQEVFV
+60 QEGVSYSENQEVFV
-74 LVPEGDFTKRKLII
+74 LVPEGDFTKRKMII

-112 IGQNTVIDSDG
+112 IGQNTIVDNKG
-123 VLPKGLRSYLSSE
+123 FLPQGLHSYLKNE

-141 QRGDEEHSIISF
+141 QRGDKEHSLLTF

-161 VKDAEALLIEAS
+161 IKDAEALLIEAS
-173 FMTRLPKAHR
+173 FMTRLPRAHR
-183 ISKTGKYGIQFVLA
+183 LAKNGKYGIQFVLA
-197 FRDTSSGDVNKYDE
+197 FKNQDRPEETKY
-211 YLPEI
+211 
-216 DSISAEVISG
+216 V
-226 EILSAYQK
+226 
-234 ALEAIWGSTIS
+234 
-245 VQAKQ
+245 
-250 EATQKI
+250 
-256 VKELQ
+256 
-261 NQLDYVKNNAID
+261 
-273 GQIRVETLE
+273 
-282 QFISNIQGIDS
+282 
-293 EQKVKET
+293 
-300 FTKLDEEVVPRIKY
+300 
-314 ISYVL
+314 SYVL

-389 ITATNGDYVLRLSTP
+389 ITATNGDYMLRLSTP

-414 TDTLTAMGTVMYQVN
+414 TETLTAMGTVMYQVN

-434 STTYYWFVKDDRI
+434 STTYYWFAKDDRI

-460 GWRYLSD
+460 GWRYLSG

-475 TSGYENRAYENIYT
+475 TSGYENRAYENIYK

-536 MIDGNS
+536 LIDGNS
-542 SGFDPDYPDEYFT
+542 SEFDPDYPDEYFT
-555 FSWSKIDEYGST
+555 FSWSKIDEYGGT

-576 LEKQY
+576 LKKQY

-640 SFFIG
+640 DFFIG

-701 DPAGLEVNAETYAV
+701 DPAGLEVNADTYIV

-724 LIVTPREGMAINP
+724 LIVTPREGMTINP
-737 ATNLEEW
+737 ATNLKEW
-744 YTQATYP
+744 YAQATYP
-751 LDIEDSYDYQ
+751 LDIEDNYDYQ

-813 LAIKTTNNANPE
+813 LAIKTTNNTNPE

-832 GIVPLKFQAYNRTE
+832 GVVPLKFQAYNRTE
-846 LLNTQTVLWTVSG
+846 LLNTPTVLWTISG
-859 GNGNQSRYLSIG
+859 GNGKQSRYLTIG

-876 INWEDSGS
+876 IHWKDSGS

-928 LKSITYNADGRNPL
+928 LKSITYNANGRNPL

-957 ANKYVVFDAIGGIE
+957 TNKYIVFDAIGGIE
-971 DNSNTTAISLSFEKN
+971 DNSKTAAISLSFEKN
-986 SKSTIKSVQGN
+986 TKSTTKSVQGN
-997 NINEDGLYYVYIT
+997 NVNEDGLYYVYIT

-1019 CNNIVRARIYGSE
+1019 CNNIVRARIYGSK

-1081 GAGYKDDNNRFTGV
+1081 GAGYKDNNNRFTGV
-1095 VMGTAQTYDQSEPN
+1095 VMGTAQTYDQTEAD
-1109 VGLLGYSEGKQ
+1109 VGLLGYSKGKQ
-1120 SIFLDAATGNAIFG
+1120 SIFLDSETGNAIFG
-1134 LPEDQA
+1134 LPENQA

-1165 IGSRAMYNMTRP
+1165 IGSRAMYNMTKP

-1189 EFEDEYV
+1189 EFKDDYV
-1196 GVQPD
+1196 RVQPD
-1201 DPYKD
+1201 GPYKD

-1237 PLNDNNS
+1237 PLNDDNS
-1244 NIDWAGANTTI
+1244 NIDWDGANTTI

-1273 SIYRHTTWN
+1273 SIYRHTTWD
-1282 GDEDTGNW
+1282 GDKNTGKW

-1314 SMGIGKIGA
+1314 SMGIGRIGA
-1323 FGKGASDD
+1323 FGSAASDD

-1345 FKFFIPNDN
+1345 FKFFVPNN
-1354 TSAETRPLYIS
+1354 STSAATRPLYL
-1365 TGSRVTTDTE
+1365 TAGTTVRD
-1375 RGNEY
+1375 EY

-1387 GKTLHIYTNETIS
+1387 GNTINLYSSETS
-1400 EETTS
+1400 STATTS
-1405 GHWLKITNDYAS
+1405 PHWLTMSNDLTS
-1417 LGHTNNYIQI
+1417 IGHTNNYIQI
-1427 PSAAGSNE
+1427 PSAAGSNSHS
-1435 YKFEINTQANANFN
+1435 FELKTQANANLS
-1449 FTGAKTDIT
+1449 FTGQTTKVN
-1458 NAQAMTFSTKTFTGT
+1458 NAQAFSFSTKTFTGSV
-1473 INSGGAN
+1473 NCGSSN
-1480 NQALTLNITGSA
+1480 NQAMTLNIVGKA
-1492 TIQNFRDLNI
+1492 TVQGFSGLTVS
-1502 ASNAFP
+1502 SN
-1508 SAPAKNYSFT
+1508 
-1518 IKQTVNSSASGTSVS
+1518 VS
-1533 TAQMRLGNNNT
+1533 TDANRNYKLTINASQMRLGNNNT
-1544 YLELNNDTVTKLNGN
+1544 YLELNNNTVSKLYGK
-1559 LGVNIESATQPVKI
+1559 LGVNIESGTSPVKI

-1581 VQIDAYWG
+1581 VQIDAFWG
-1589 GSTSTVGHPYLHL
+1589 GGASTAGHPYLHL

-1618 GTVKSKSDLGIIT
+1618 GTVRSMGNLGS
-1631 GNVGDR
+1631 NR
-1637 TGVEITPGMSTKF
+1637 QGVQITPGFSTKW
-1650 GLFTDVIA
+1650 GIFTTVID
-1658 GTNDSIQA
+1658 GTTNSIQA
-1666 KHNIWGS
+1666 DRDIRSINGWVYGG
-1673 NFNFNAAQGTED
+1673 NFSFNTAKGW
-1685 NSTCLG
+1685 NCLG
-1691 AQRKNTSMIWH
+1691 ANRSSTSLEAH
-1702 LETIYS
+1702 LGTIYS
-1708 LIQSAY
+1708 LIQSAL
-1714 DQCRQYAKEYADGL
+1714 DQAKNYANQRANEAQANATAAA
-1728 NSSTRSWADG
+1728 NSAMNRANSAYNLASSANSNANNRVDWGSYNRHVH
-1738 KFALSG
+1738 ALSQP
-1744 HTHSN
+1744 SQ
-1749 YVTNNTFNSH
+1749 VTVISSVSKGTVSGERVVTDVDWKTYNTV
-1759 RHSIVVGGE
+1759 RTGG
-1768 GFLATY
+1768 
-1774 SDVGIASIDGHSVI
+1774 
-1788 TASTIAKRN
+1788 
-1797 LANFIASNTGFP
+1797 P
-1809 S
+1809 M

>member
-19 NNRIDKINKDVTITC
+19 NNRIDKINRDTTITC

-60 QEGTSYSENQEVFV
+60 QEGVSYSENQEVFV

-88 GKASQVTED
+88 GKASQITED

-112 IGQNTVIDSDG
+112 IGQNTVVDTNN
-123 VLPKGLRSYLSSE
+123 VLPQGLHSYLTSE

-141 QRGDEEHSIISF
+141 QHGDEEHSILTF

-161 VKDAEALLIEAS
+161 IKDAEALLIEAS
-173 FMTRLPKAHR
+173 FMTRLPRAHR
-183 ISKTGKYGIQFVLA
+183 LAKNGKYGIQFVLA
-197 FRDTSSGDVNKYDE
+197 FKNQDRPEETKY
-211 YLPEI
+211 
-216 DSISAEVISG
+216 V
-226 EILSAYQK
+226 
-234 ALEAIWGSTIS
+234 
-245 VQAKQ
+245 
-250 EATQKI
+250 
-256 VKELQ
+256 
-261 NQLDYVKNNAID
+261 
-273 GQIRVETLE
+273 
-282 QFISNIQGIDS
+282 
-293 EQKVKET
+293 
-300 FTKLDEEVVPRIKY
+300 
-314 ISYVL
+314 SYVL

-376 ILVKEPEIYGLRK
+376 ILVKEPEIYGLRQ
-389 ITATNGDYVLRLSTP
+389 ITATNGDYMLRLSTP

-434 STTYYWFVKDDRI
+434 STTYYWFAKDDRI

-460 GWRYLSD
+460 GWRYLSN

-475 TSGYENRAYENIYT
+475 TSGYENRAYENIYL

-494 KEQVILKQEFT
+494 KEQVILKQELT

-542 SGFDPDYPDEYFT
+542 SEFDPDYPDEYFT
-555 FSWSKIDEYGST
+555 FSWSKIDEYGGT

-576 LEKQY
+576 LKKQY

-691 EVLPLECHFY
+691 EVLPLECHLY
-701 DPAGLEVNAETYAV
+701 DPAGLEVNAETYTV

-724 LIVTPREGMAINP
+724 LIVTPREGMVINP

-744 YTQATYP
+744 YAQATYP

-805 VKEPSKGL
+805 VRELAQGL

-832 GIVPLKFQAYNRTE
+832 GVVPLKFQAYNRTE

-871 KEIGD
+871 REIGD

-884 GHRNQIVRGETEF
+884 GHRNQIVRGETDF

-916 TNYEVIINKTWT
+916 TNYEVIVNKTWT
-928 LKSITYNADGRNPL
+928 LKSITYNADGHNPL

-957 ANKYVVFDAIGGIE
+957 ANKYIVFDAIGGIE
-971 DNSNTTAISLSFEKN
+971 DSSNTAAISLSFEKN
-986 SKSTIKSVQGN
+986 TKSTIKSVRGN
-997 NINEDGLYYVYIT
+997 NVNEDGLYYVYIT

-1032 QEVGQNPEATVYMP
+1032 QEVGQNPEATIYMP

-1095 VMGTAQTYDQSEPN
+1095 VMGTAQTYDQSEPD

-1120 SIFLDAATGNAIFG
+1120 SIFLDAETGNAIFG

-1189 EFEDEYV
+1189 EFEDEYI

-1201 DPYKD
+1201 GPYKD

-1237 PLNDNNS
+1237 PLNDDNS
-1244 NIDWAGANTTI
+1244 NIDWEGANTTI

-1273 SIYRHTTWN
+1273 SIYRHTTWD
-1282 GDEDTGNW
+1282 GDKNTGSW

-1314 SMGIGKIGA
+1314 SMGIGRIGA
-1323 FGKGASDD
+1323 FGYGASDD

-1345 FKFFIPNDN
+1345 FKFFVPNDG
-1354 TSAETRPLYIS
+1354 TSAATRPLY
-1365 TGSRVTTDTE
+1365 VTAGTTVRD
-1375 RGNEY
+1375 EY

-1387 GKTLHIYTNETIS
+1387 GNTINFYSSETS
-1400 EETTS
+1400 STDTTS
-1405 GHWLKITNDYAS
+1405 PHWFTMSNDLTS
-1417 LGHTNNYIQI
+1417 IGHTNNYIQI

-1435 YKFEINTQANANFN
+1435 HNFEINTQANANFN

-1492 TIQNFRDLNI
+1492 TIQNFRDLSI

-1518 IKQTVNSSASGTSVS
+1518 VKQAVNSSASGTSVS

-1559 LGVNIESATQPVKI
+1559 LGVNIESATQPIKI

-1618 GTVKSKSDLGIIT
+1618 GTVRSMS
-1631 GNVGDR
+1631 NVGNNRQGVQITAGLSTGWGYFSGSTTGGSAGDGR
-1637 TGVEITPGMSTKF
+1637 TYS
-1650 GLFTDVIA
+1650 IA
-1658 GTNDSIQA
+1658 A
-1666 KHNIWGS
+1666 GS
-1673 NFNFNAAQGTED
+1673 NIVTVADYYGVDFNFNDSKSWTAHG
-1685 NSTCLG
+1685 
-1691 AQRKNTSMIWH
+1691 NTYSNASIRQH
-1702 LETIYS
+1702 LAWLYS
-1708 LIQSAY
+1708 LVNDAYNRADSAY
-1714 DQCRQYAKEYADGL
+1714 TRAGNAQTAANNAQSRADSAYNL
-1728 NSSTRSWADG
+1728 AASKVSTS
-1738 KFALSG
+1738 
-1744 HTHSN
+1744 
-1749 YVTNNTFNSH
+1749 TFNSH
-1759 RHSIVVGGE
+1759 THRLNPGGL
-1768 GFLATY
+1768 GAWGGTSLPRMTQIDGKDVMTY
-1774 SDVGIASIDGHSVI
+1774 SGSMAM
-1788 TASTIAKRN
+1788 
-1797 LANFIASNTGFP
+1797 LYNTGTP
-1809 S
+1809 N